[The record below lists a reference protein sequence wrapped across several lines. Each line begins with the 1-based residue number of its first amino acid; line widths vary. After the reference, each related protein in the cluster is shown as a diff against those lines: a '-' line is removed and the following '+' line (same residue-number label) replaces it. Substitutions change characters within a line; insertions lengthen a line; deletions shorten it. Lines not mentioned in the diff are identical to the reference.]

1 MAKKKD
7 VTTDNEIFVAQKLA
21 EDELNINEI
30 NKPLEMLDFKSFDNN
45 KDLLDYQQQALINAF
60 RMLVAYFR
68 DFKENKKEFYAFYQ
82 KHYSFAHC
90 DFAKKKLNPLLKSH
104 FKVEN
109 HCVSF
114 ENFIN
119 RLAFYMATGSG
130 KTIVIIKLVE
140 LLSVAIRMGLIPKK
154 NIMFFS
160 ANEHLIKQFEKE
172 IEKYN
177 RNKDYFKQI
186 DFKNLKSVT
195 NKDFHHAP
203 KNSFIEKIALF
214 YYRADLMSDEESK
227 ENLLNY
233 KDYWDNGENY
243 VILDEAHKGNK
254 TESKRQAIFS
264 LLSLKG
270 FLFNF
275 SATFTEESDLI
286 TAVYNLSVGEWVK
299 LGYGKESVLLK
310 KNNLNAFKELKDLN
324 DREKEIA
331 LLKALLLLGMQK
343 RHQTEGYFYDPLMLV
358 FTHSVNVKNSDAE
371 IFFKTLARV
380 IENDDGSDFLKAK
393 DDLLEELKNPEF
405 LFSDDKDKGY
415 KVNVFKESLKSMDF
429 KGLKEE
435 VFYASNGHIEVII
448 NPKNNQEIAF
458 KLNTSDKVFCLIRI
472 GDITEWICE
481 KLKSV
486 KVVSK
491 NLSFKEESYFSQIDK
506 SSINILV
513 GSRTFD
519 TGWDSTRPSVILF
532 LNIGLDDDAKKLVK
546 QSFGRGVRI
555 ESVKNQRQRLAYLD
569 IDEAIKKDLKPNAA
583 MLETLFVI
591 PTNHASLEAILK
603 IQKESE
609 NKGENR
615 GSWREIKLEKT
626 PIKHALFV
634 PCYRKEQ
641 TNALKISPS
650 ASFKMSEKNF
660 KDLKEYF
667 HLMSEKH
674 FILKHEIY
682 DPKDYTLLKEM
693 IQTAHF
699 KKVPTWH
706 YKDLDH
712 MISEIKGKKGYTL
725 LKDLIQT
732 AHFKK
737 VSTWHYKDLDHMI
750 SEIKGKL
757 YPNQKVPKDEFN
769 ALDSEKIVHFKRI
782 KVRADKKEELIQTIQ
797 EVKEYAP
804 LDKET
809 LRIKIAQ
816 GEIDPYDTEK
826 HKQDK
831 TFKVDEA
838 ELLKLKEHYYTPLIK
853 AKNCDWLKHV
863 VKVESESDFLE
874 ELLKIVETLQENY
887 DFWAFSKIDEHL
899 DNLFIPYFN
908 NAAERKFFPDF
919 IFWLQKGG
927 TQIICF
933 IDPKGSKHTDYEHK
947 ADAYQLFKDKIF
959 NPKND
964 PNLKIKVVLKF
975 YGDKD
980 DVGERYR
987 DDWIK
992 EGELKDF
999 FLKQLA

>member
-7 VTTDNEIFVAQKLA
+7 LTTDNEIFVAQKLA
-21 EDELNINEI
+21 EDELDTNEI
-30 NKPLEMLDFKSFDNN
+30 NDPLEMLDFKSFDNN
-45 KDLLDYQQQALINAF
+45 KELLDYQQQALINAF

-82 KHYSFAHC
+82 KHYSFANC
-90 DFAKKKLNPLLKSH
+90 DFTNKKLNPLLKSH

-109 HCVSF
+109 QRVSF

-140 LLSVAIRMGLIPKK
+140 LLSVAMGMGLIPKK

-160 ANEHLIKQFEKE
+160 ANENLIKQFEKE

-177 RNKDYFKQI
+177 RGKDFSKQI
-186 DFKNLKSVT
+186 DFKNLKKVT
-195 NKDFHHAP
+195 HKDFHRAP
-203 KNSFIEKIALF
+203 KDSFIKQIALF
-214 YYRADLMSDEESK
+214 YYRADLMNDEESK

-254 TESKRQAIFS
+254 SESKRQAIFS

-286 TAVYNLSVGEWVK
+286 TSVYNLSVGEWVK

-310 KNNLNAFKELKDLN
+310 KNNLNAFKDLKDLN

-343 RHQTEGYFYDPLMLV
+343 RYKTEGYFHDPLMLV
-358 FTHSVNVKNSDAE
+358 FTHSVNVENSDAE
-371 IFFKTLARV
+371 IFFKTLVRV
-380 IENDDGSDFLKAK
+380 IENDNGNDFVKAK
-393 DDLLEELKNPEF
+393 EDLLEEIKDPEF
-405 LFSDDKDKGY
+405 LFSTNKDKDY
-415 KVNVFKESLKSMDF
+415 KVKVFKEGLKSMDF
-429 KGLKEE
+429 KALKEE

-458 KLNTSDKVFCLIRI
+458 KLNTSDKVFCLIKI

-491 NLSFKEESYFSQIDK
+491 NLSFKEESYFSQIDR

-513 GSRTFD
+513 GSRTFE

-591 PTNHASLEAILK
+591 PTNHASLEAILT

-609 NKGENR
+609 NRGENR
-615 GSWREIKLEKT
+615 GSWREIKLEET
-626 PIKHALFV
+626 PIKHKLFV
-634 PCYRKEQ
+634 PCYRKEP
-641 TNALKISPS
+641 TSILELPEN

-667 HLMSEKH
+667 NLMSEKH

-682 DPKDYTLLKEM
+682 DPKDYATLKDM
-693 IQTAHF
+693 IQ
-699 KKVPTWH
+699 K
-706 YKDLDH
+706 
-712 MISEIKGKKGYTL
+712 
-725 LKDLIQT
+725 

-737 VSTWHYKDLDHMI
+737 VSTWHYKDLDYMI
-750 SEIKGKL
+750 SEIKGRL

-769 ALDSEKIVHFKRI
+769 ALDNEKIVHFKRI
-782 KVRADKKEELIQTIQ
+782 KVKADKQEALIKTIQ
-797 EVKEYAP
+797 EVKEHAP

-816 GEIDPYDTEK
+816 GEIDPYDAEK
-826 HKQDK
+826 HKQNK
-831 TFKVDEA
+831 TFKVGDA

-853 AKNCDWLKHV
+853 AKDCDWLKHV
-863 VKVESESDFLE
+863 VKVKSEIDFLQ
-874 ELLKIVETLQENY
+874 ELQDQETTKTLQENY

-899 DNLFIPYFN
+899 DNLFIPYIN
-908 NAAERKFFPDF
+908 NVAERRFFPDF
-919 IFWLQKGG
+919 IFWLQKGD

-933 IDPKGSKHTDYEHK
+933 IDPKGITYADYEHK
-947 ADAYQLFKDKIF
+947 ADAYKLFKDKIF
-959 NPKND
+959 NSKNN
-964 PNLKIKVVLKF
+964 PHFKIKVVLKF

-980 DVGERYR
+980 RVGDNYR
-987 DDWIK
+987 DYWIQK
-992 EGELKDF
+992 GKLNDF
-999 FLKQLA
+999 FLTLKD

>member
-7 VTTDNEIFVAQKLA
+7 LTTDNEIFVAQKLA
-21 EDELNINEI
+21 EEELNTNEI
-30 NKPLEMLDFKSFDNN
+30 NEPLEMLDFKSFDNN
-45 KDLLDYQQQALINAF
+45 KELLDYQQQALINAF
-60 RMLVAYFR
+60 RILTAYFR

-82 KHYSFAHC
+82 KHYSFANC

-186 DFKNLKSVT
+186 DFKSLKSVK
-195 NKDFHHAP
+195 NKDFYHAP
-203 KNSFIEKIALF
+203 KGSFIEKITLF

-264 LLSLKG
+264 LLSQKG

-343 RHQTEGYFYDPLMLV
+343 RYKTEGYFHDPLMLV

-371 IFFKTLARV
+371 IFFKTLVRV
-380 IENDDGSDFLKAK
+380 IENDDEGDFLKAK
-393 DDLLEELKNPEF
+393 EDLLEELKNPEF
-405 LFSDDKDKGY
+405 LFSDDKDKDY
-415 KVNVFKESLKSMDF
+415 KVKVFKEGLKSMDF

-435 VFYASNGHIEVII
+435 VFYANNGHIEVII

-458 KLNTSDKVFCLIRI
+458 KLNTSDKVFCLIKI

-532 LNIGLDDDAKKLVK
+532 LNIGLDDDSKKLVK

-591 PTNHASLEAILK
+591 ATKSESVKAILDL
-603 IQKESE
+603 KEESSDP
-609 NKGENR
+609 
-615 GSWREIKLEKT
+615 SWCEVELEKT
-626 PIKHALFV
+626 SIEHALFV
-634 PCYRKEQ
+634 PCYQEKSIKATDLE
-641 TNALKISPS
+641 SG
-650 ASFKMSEKNF
+650 SFKMSEKNF

-682 DPKDYTLLKEM
+682 DPKDYE
-693 IQTAHF
+693 
-699 KKVPTWH
+699 
-706 YKDLDH
+706 
-712 MISEIKGKKGYTL
+712 L

-732 AHFKK
+732 KRFEIELN
-737 VSTWHYKDLDHMI
+737 WHYKDLDDLI
-750 SEIKGKL
+750 SILKKRL
-757 YPNQKVPKDEFN
+757 YLNQKVPKDEFN
-769 ALDSEKIVHFKRI
+769 ALDDEKIVHFKRI
-782 KVRADKKEELIQTIQ
+782 KVRTDKKEKLIQTIQ
-797 EVKEYAP
+797 EVKEYVP
-804 LDKET
+804 L
-809 LRIKIAQ
+809 
-816 GEIDPYDTEK
+816 DTEK
-826 HKQDK
+826 HKQDR
-831 TFKVDEA
+831 TFKVGDA

-863 VKVESESDFLE
+863 VKVESEIDFLK
-874 ELLKIVETLQENY
+874 ELLKITETLQENY

-908 NAAERKFFPDF
+908 NVAERKFFPDF

-933 IDPKGSKHTDYEHK
+933 IDPKGSKHTDYEYK
-947 ADAYQLFKDKIF
+947 ADAYKLFKDKVF
-959 NPKND
+959 TPKDNPHF
-964 PNLKIKVVLKF
+964 KIRVVLKF

-992 EGELKDF
+992 KGKLEDF
-999 FLKQLA
+999 FLTL

>member
-7 VTTDNEIFVAQKLA
+7 LTTHNEIFVAQKLA
-21 EDELNINEI
+21 EDELNTNEI
-30 NKPLEMLDFKSFDNN
+30 NEPLERLDFKSFDSN
-45 KDLLDYQQQALINAF
+45 KELLDYQQQALINAF
-60 RMLVAYFR
+60 RMLAAYFR
-68 DFKENKKEFYAFYQ
+68 DFKEDKKEFYAFYQ
-82 KHYSFAHC
+82 EHYSFANC
-90 DFAKKKLNPLLKSH
+90 DFTNKKLNHLLKSH
-104 FKVEN
+104 FKVKN
-109 HCVSF
+109 QHVSF

-140 LLSVAIRMGLIPKK
+140 LLSVAMGMGLIPKK

-160 ANEHLIKQFEKE
+160 ANENLIKQFEKE

-177 RNKDYFKQI
+177 RGKDFSKQI

-195 NKDFHHAP
+195 HKDFHRAP
-203 KNSFIEKIALF
+203 KDFFEKIALF
-214 YYRADLMSDEESK
+214 YYRADLMNDEESK

-254 TESKRQAIFS
+254 SESKRQAIFS

-286 TAVYNLSVGEWVK
+286 TSVYNLSVGEWVK

-310 KNNLNAFKELKDLN
+310 KNDLSAFKDLKDLN

-343 RHQTEGYFYDPLMLV
+343 RYKTEGYFHDPLMLV
-358 FTHSVNVKNSDAE
+358 FTHSVNVENSDAE

-380 IENDDGSDFLKAK
+380 IENDDESYFLKAK
-393 DDLLEELKNPEF
+393 EDLLEEIKNPEF
-405 LFSDDKDKGY
+405 LFSDNKDKDY
-415 KVNVFKESLKSMDF
+415 KVDVFKEGLKSMDF

-435 VFYASNGHIEVII
+435 VFYANSGHIEVII

-458 KLNTSDKVFCLIRI
+458 KLNTSDKVFCLIKI
-472 GDITEWICE
+472 GDITEWIHE

-513 GSRTFD
+513 GSRTFE

-555 ESVKNQRQRLAYLD
+555 ESVKNQRQRLAYLE
-569 IDEAIKKDLKPNAA
+569 IDEATKEKLKRNAA

-591 PTNHASLEAILK
+591 PTNHASLDAILK

-609 NKGENR
+609 NRGESR

-634 PCYRKEQ
+634 PCYRKEP
-641 TNALKISPS
+641 ISITELPKN

-682 DPKDYTLLKEM
+682 DPKDYELLKDL
-693 IQTAHF
+693 IQTTHF

-706 YKDLDH
+706 YKDLD
-712 MISEIKGKKGYTL
+712 Y
-725 LKDLIQT
+725 
-732 AHFKK
+732 
-737 VSTWHYKDLDHMI
+737 MI

-769 ALDSEKIVHFKRI
+769 TLDNEKIVHFKRI
-782 KVRADKKEELIQTIQ
+782 KVKADKKEKLIQTIQ
-797 EVKEYAP
+797 EVKEHVP

-816 GEIDPYDTEK
+816 GEIDPYDAEK

-831 TFKVDEA
+831 TFEVDDA

-853 AKNCDWLKHV
+853 AKDCDWLKHV
-863 VKVESESDFLE
+863 VKVGSEIDFLK
-874 ELLKIVETLQENY
+874 ELLETETMKTLQENY

-908 NAAERKFFPDF
+908 SATERKFFPDF
-919 IFWLQKGG
+919 IFWLQKGD

-933 IDPKGSKHTDYEHK
+933 IDPKGTKIAEYQHK
-947 ADAYQLFKDKIF
+947 ADWYKHLFKDKIF

-964 PNLKIKVVLKF
+964 PNSKIKVVLKF

-987 DDWIK
+987 DYWIK
-992 EGELKDF
+992 KGKLNDF
-999 FLKQLA
+999 FLTLKD

>member
-7 VTTDNEIFVAQKLA
+7 LTTDNEIFVAQKLA
-21 EDELNINEI
+21 EEELNTNEI
-30 NKPLEMLDFKSFDNN
+30 NEPLERLDFKSFDSN
-45 KDLLDYQQQALINAF
+45 KELLDYQQQALINAF
-60 RMLVAYFR
+60 RMLAAYFR

-109 HCVSF
+109 HCVRF

-186 DFKNLKSVT
+186 DFKSLKSVK
-195 NKDFHHAP
+195 NKDFYHAP
-203 KNSFIEKIALF
+203 KDSFIEKITLF
-214 YYRADLMSDEESK
+214 YYRADLMNDEESK

-254 TESKRQAIFS
+254 SESKRQAIFS
-264 LLSLKG
+264 LLSQKG

-343 RHQTEGYFYDPLMLV
+343 RYKVEGYFYDPLMLV

-405 LFSDDKDKGY
+405 LFSDGKDKGY
-415 KVNVFKESLKSMDF
+415 KVKVFKEGLNDLDF

-458 KLNTSDKVFCLIRI
+458 KLNTSDKVFCLIKI

-513 GSRTFD
+513 GSRAFE

-569 IDEAIKKDLKPNAA
+569 IDGAIKKALKPNAA

-591 PTNHASLEAILK
+591 ATKSESVKAILDL
-603 IQKESE
+603 KEESSDP
-609 NKGENR
+609 
-615 GSWREIKLEKT
+615 SWCEVELEKT
-626 PIKHALFV
+626 RMKHALFV
-634 PCYRKEQ
+634 PCYQEKCIKATDLE
-641 TNALKISPS
+641 SG
-650 ASFKMSEKNF
+650 SFKMSEKNF
-660 KDLKEYF
+660 KDLKECF

-682 DPKDYTLLKEM
+682 NPKDY
-693 IQTAHF
+693 A
-699 KKVPTWH
+699 
-706 YKDLDH
+706 
-712 MISEIKGKKGYTL
+712 L

-732 AHFKK
+732 KRFEIELN
-737 VSTWHYKDLDHMI
+737 WHYKDLDDLI
-750 SEIKGKL
+750 SILKKRL
-757 YPNQKVPKDEFN
+757 YLNQKVPKDEFN

-782 KVRADKKEELIQTIQ
+782 KVKADKKEALMKTIQ

-809 LRIKIAQ
+809 LRTKIAQ
-816 GEIDPYDTEK
+816 GEIDIDNIDK
-826 HKQDK
+826 HKQDR
-831 TFKVDEA
+831 TFKVGDA

-863 VKVESESDFLE
+863 VKVESEIDFLK
-874 ELLKIVETLQENY
+874 ELQKTETIKTLQENY

-908 NAAERKFFPDF
+908 SATERKFFPDF

-927 TQIICF
+927 AQIICF
-933 IDPKGSKHTDYEHK
+933 IDPKGTEHTSSLRK
-947 ADAYQLFKDKIF
+947 AYWYKKLFKDKIF

-980 DVGERYR
+980 KVVEGR
-987 DDWIK
+987 DLWIEK
-992 EGELKDF
+992 GELKDF

>member
-7 VTTDNEIFVAQKLA
+7 LTTDNEIFVAQKLA
-21 EDELNINEI
+21 EDELNANEI
-30 NKPLEMLDFKSFDNN
+30 NEPLEMLDFKSFDNN
-45 KDLLDYQQQALINAF
+45 KELLDYQQQALINAF
-60 RMLVAYFR
+60 RVLTAYFR

-82 KHYSFAHC
+82 KHYSFANC

-109 HCVSF
+109 DCVRF

-177 RNKDYFKQI
+177 RNKDYSKQI
-186 DFKNLKSVT
+186 DFKSLKDVT
-195 NKDFHHAP
+195 NKDFYHAP

-264 LLSLKG
+264 LLSQKG

-343 RHQTEGYFYDPLMLV
+343 RYKVEGYFYDPLMLV
-358 FTHSVNVKNSDAE
+358 FTHSVNVENSDAE

-380 IENDDGSDFLKAK
+380 IENDDESDFLKAK
-393 DDLLEELKNPEF
+393 DDLLEELKEPEF
-405 LFSDDKDKGY
+405 LFSDGKDKEKEY
-415 KVNVFKESLKSMDF
+415 KIEVFKESLNEIDF

-472 GDITEWICE
+472 GDITEWIRE

-513 GSRTFD
+513 GSRAFD

-569 IDEAIKKDLKPNAA
+569 IDEAVKEKLKPNAA

-603 IQKESE
+603 FQKESE
-609 NKGENR
+609 NGGENR
-615 GSWREIKLEKT
+615 GSWHEIKLEKT

-641 TNALKISPS
+641 TNALKIPPS

-682 DPKDYTLLKEM
+682 NPNDY
-693 IQTAHF
+693 A
-699 KKVPTWH
+699 
-706 YKDLDH
+706 
-712 MISEIKGKKGYTL
+712 L
-725 LKDLIQT
+725 LKDMIQKE
-732 AHFKK
+732 HFKK
-737 VSTWHYKDLDHMI
+737 VSTWHYKDLDDLI
-750 SEIKGKL
+750 SILKKRL

-769 ALDSEKIVHFKRI
+769 ALDNEKIVHFKRI
-782 KVRADKKEELIQTIQ
+782 QVKADKKEALIKTIQ

-809 LRIKIAQ
+809 LRMKIAQ

-826 HKQDK
+826 HKQDR

-863 VKVESESDFLE
+863 VKVKSESDFLE
-874 ELLKIVETLQENY
+874 ELLKITETLQENY

-899 DNLFIPYFN
+899 DNLFIPYIDN
-908 NAAERKFFPDF
+908 STGERKFFPDF

-933 IDPKGSKHTDYEHK
+933 IDPKGTKIAEYESK
-947 ADAYQLFKDKIF
+947 ADAYKLFKDKIF
-959 NPKND
+959 NPKDN

-980 DVGERYR
+980 KVGDGYR
-987 DDWIK
+987 DYWIEK
-992 EGELKDF
+992 GKLEDF
-999 FLKQLA
+999 FWI

>member
-7 VTTDNEIFVAQKLA
+7 LTSYNEIFVAQKLA
-21 EDELNINEI
+21 EDELNTNEI
-30 NKPLEMLDFKSFDNN
+30 NEPLERLDFKSFDSN
-45 KDLLDYQQQALINAF
+45 KELLDYQQQALINAF

-68 DFKENKKEFYAFYQ
+68 DFKGSKKEFYAFYQ
-82 KHYSFAHC
+82 EHYSFANC
-90 DFAKKKLNPLLKSH
+90 DFTHKKLNHLLKSH

-109 HCVSF
+109 KCVSF

-140 LLSVAIRMGLIPKK
+140 LLSVAMGMGLIPKK

-160 ANEHLIKQFEKE
+160 ANENLIKQFEKE

-177 RNKDYFKQI
+177 RGKDFSKQI
-186 DFKNLKSVT
+186 DFKNLKSIT
-195 NKDFHHAP
+195 HQDFHRAP
-203 KNSFIEKIALF
+203 KGFFEKIALF
-214 YYRADLMSDEESK
+214 YYRADLMNDEESK

-254 TESKRQAIFS
+254 SESKRQAIFS

-286 TAVYNLSVGEWVK
+286 TSVYNLSVGEWVK

-310 KNNLNAFKELKDLN
+310 KNNLNAFKDLKDLN

-343 RHQTEGYFYDPLMLV
+343 RYKVEGYFYDPLMLV
-358 FTHSVNVKNSDAE
+358 FTHSVNVENSDAE

-380 IENDDGSDFLKAK
+380 IENDDGNDFSKAK
-393 DDLLEELKNPEF
+393 EVLLEEIKDPEF
-405 LFSDDKDKGY
+405 LFSANKDKDY
-415 KVNVFKESLKSMDF
+415 KVKVFKEGLKSMDF

-435 VFYASNGHIEVII
+435 VFYANNGHIEVII

-458 KLNTSDKVFCLIRI
+458 KLNTSDKVFCLIKI

-491 NLSFKEESYFSQIDK
+491 NLSFKEESYFSQIDR

-513 GSRTFD
+513 GSRTFE

-555 ESVKNQRQRLAYLD
+555 ESLKNQRQRLAYLD

-609 NKGENR
+609 NGGENR
-615 GSWREIKLEKT
+615 GSWREITLEKT

-634 PCYRKEQ
+634 PCYRKEP
-641 TNALKISPS
+641 TSITELPES

-660 KDLKEYF
+660 KDLKECF
-667 HLMSEKH
+667 NLMSEKH

-682 DPKDYTLLKEM
+682 DPKDYATLKDM
-693 IQTAHF
+693 IQKAH
-699 KKVPTWH
+699 V
-706 YKDLDH
+706 
-712 MISEIKGKKGYTL
+712 
-725 LKDLIQT
+725 
-732 AHFKK
+732 KK
-737 VSTWHYKDLDHMI
+737 VSTWHYKDLDYMI

-769 ALDSEKIVHFKRI
+769 ALDNEKIVHFKRI
-782 KVRADKKEELIQTIQ
+782 KVKADKQEALIKTIQ
-797 EVKEYAP
+797 EVKEHAP

-816 GEIDPYDTEK
+816 GEIDPYDADK

-831 TFKVDEA
+831 TFKVGGA

-853 AKNCDWLKHV
+853 AKDCDWLKHV
-863 VKVESESDFLE
+863 VKVKSEIDFLQ
-874 ELLKIVETLQENY
+874 ELQDQETTKTLQENY

-899 DNLFIPYFN
+899 DNLFIPYIN
-908 NAAERKFFPDF
+908 NVAERCFFPDF
-919 IFWLQKGG
+919 IFWLQKGD

-933 IDPKGSKHTDYEHK
+933 IDPKGITYADYEHK
-947 ADAYQLFKDKIF
+947 ADAYKLFKDKIF
-959 NPKND
+959 SSKTIPHF
-964 PNLKIKVVLKF
+964 KIKVVLKF

-980 DVGERYR
+980 RVGDNYR
-987 DDWIK
+987 DYWIQK
-992 EGELKDF
+992 GKLNDF
-999 FLKQLA
+999 FLTLKD

>member
-1 MAKKKD
+1 MTKKKQE
-7 VTTDNEIFVAQKLA
+7 VRNNEIFVAQKLA
-21 EDELNINEI
+21 EEELNANEI
-30 NKPLEMLDFKSFDNN
+30 NDPLEMLDFKSFDNN
-45 KDLLDYQQQALINAF
+45 KELLDYQQQALINAF

-68 DFKENKKEFYAFYQ
+68 DFKGSKKEFYAFYQ
-82 KHYSFAHC
+82 EHYSFANC
-90 DFAKKKLNPLLKSH
+90 DFTNKKLNHLLKSH
-104 FKVEN
+104 FKVKN
-109 HCVSF
+109 QRVSF

-140 LLSVAIRMGLIPKK
+140 LLSVAVGMGLIPKK

-160 ANEHLIKQFEKE
+160 ANENLIKQFEKE

-177 RNKDYFKQI
+177 RGKDFSKQI

-195 NKDFHHAP
+195 HKDFHRAP
-203 KNSFIEKIALF
+203 KDFFEKITLF
-214 YYRADLMSDEESK
+214 YYRADLMNDEESK

-310 KNNLNAFKELKDLN
+310 KNNLNAFKDLKDLN

-343 RHQTEGYFYDPLMLV
+343 RYKTEGYFHDPLMLV
-358 FTHSVNVKNSDAE
+358 FTHSVNVENSDAE

-380 IENDDGSDFLKAK
+380 IENDDESDFLKAK
-393 DDLLEELKNPEF
+393 DELLEELKSPEF
-405 LFSDDKDKGY
+405 LFSDDKDKEKKY
-415 KVNVFKESLKSMDF
+415 KIEVFKESLNDMDF

-435 VFYASNGHIEVII
+435 VFYASSGHIEVII

-458 KLNTSDKVFCLIRI
+458 KLNTSDKVFCLIKI
-472 GDITEWICE
+472 GDITEWVCE

-513 GSRTFD
+513 GSRAFD

-591 PTNHASLEAILK
+591 PTNYASLEAILK
-603 IQKESE
+603 FQKESE
-609 NKGENR
+609 NRGENR

-626 PIKHALFV
+626 PMKHALFV

-682 DPKDYTLLKEM
+682 NPKDYALLKEM
-693 IQTAHF
+693 
-699 KKVPTWH
+699 
-706 YKDLDH
+706 
-712 MISEIKGKKGYTL
+712 
-725 LKDLIQT
+725 IQT

-737 VSTWHYKDLDHMI
+737 VSTWHYKDLDDLI
-750 SEIKGKL
+750 SILKKRL
-757 YPNQKVPKDEFN
+757 YLNQKVPKDEFN

-782 KVRADKKEELIQTIQ
+782 KVRADKKEKLIQTIQ

-804 LDKET
+804 LDKE
-809 LRIKIAQ
+809 RKKIAQ
-816 GEIDPYDTEK
+816 GEIDIDNIDK
-826 HKQDK
+826 HKQDR
-831 TFKVDEA
+831 TFKVGDA

-863 VKVESESDFLE
+863 VKVKSESDFLE
-874 ELLKIVETLQENY
+874 ELLKITETLQENY

-899 DNLFIPYFN
+899 DNLFIPYIDN
-908 NAAERKFFPDF
+908 STGERKFFPDF
-919 IFWLQKGG
+919 IFWLQKGD

-933 IDPKGSKHTDYEHK
+933 IDPKGTKIAEYQNK
-947 ADAYQLFKDKIF
+947 ADAYKLFKDKVF
-959 NPKND
+959 NPKDN

-987 DDWIK
+987 DFWIEK
-992 EGELKDF
+992 DKLKDF
-999 FLKQLA
+999 FLDLKD

>member
-1 MAKKKD
+1 MAKKKQE
-7 VTTDNEIFVAQKLA
+7 VRNNEIFVAQKLA
-21 EDELNINEI
+21 EEELNTNEI
-30 NKPLEMLDFKSFDNN
+30 NEPLEMLDFKSFDNN
-45 KDLLDYQQQALINAF
+45 KELLDYQQQALINAF
-60 RMLVAYFR
+60 RMLTAYFR

-82 KHYSFAHC
+82 KHYSFANC

-109 HCVSF
+109 GCVSF

-177 RNKDYFKQI
+177 RGKDYFKQI

-195 NKDFHHAP
+195 NKDFYHSP
-203 KNSFIEKIALF
+203 KDFFQKIALF
-214 YYRADLMSDEESK
+214 YYRADLMNDEGK

-233 KDYWDNGENY
+233 KDCWDNGENY

-264 LLSLKG
+264 LLSQKG

-343 RHQTEGYFYDPLMLV
+343 RYKVEGYFYDPLMLV
-358 FTHSVNVKNSDAE
+358 FTHSVNVENSDAE

-380 IENDDGSDFLKAK
+380 IENDDGSDFSKAK

-405 LFSDDKDKGY
+405 LFSDDKDKDD
-415 KVNVFKESLKSMDF
+415 KVKVFKEGLKSMDF

-435 VFYASNGHIEVII
+435 VFYASNGHIEAII

-458 KLNTSDKVFCLIRI
+458 KLNTSDKVFCLIKI

-513 GSRTFD
+513 GSRAFD

-591 PTNHASLEAILK
+591 PTNYASLEAILK
-603 IQKESE
+603 FQKESE

-626 PIKHALFV
+626 PMKHALFV

-667 HLMSEKH
+667 HLMSEKY

-682 DPKDYTLLKEM
+682 NPKDYE
-693 IQTAHF
+693 
-699 KKVPTWH
+699 
-706 YKDLDH
+706 
-712 MISEIKGKKGYTL
+712 L
-725 LKDLIQT
+725 LKDMIQKE
-732 AHFKK
+732 HFKK
-737 VSTWHYKDLDHMI
+737 VSTWHYKDLDYMI

-769 ALDSEKIVHFKRI
+769 ALDNEKIVHFKRV
-782 KVRADKKEELIQTIQ
+782 KVRADKKEKLIQTIQ

-804 LDKET
+804 LDKE
-809 LRIKIAQ
+809 RIKIAQ

-826 HKQDK
+826 HKQDR
-831 TFKVDEA
+831 TFKVDGA

-863 VKVESESDFLE
+863 VKVESEIDFLK
-874 ELLKIVETLQENY
+874 ELQKTETIKTLQENY

-899 DNLFIPYFN
+899 DNLFIPYIDN
-908 NAAERKFFPDF
+908 GATERKFFPDF

-927 TQIICF
+927 TQFICF

-947 ADAYQLFKDKIF
+947 ADAYQLFKDKVF

-964 PNLKIKVVLKF
+964 PNFKIKVVLKF

-980 DVGERYR
+980 GVADGYR
-987 DDWIK
+987 DYWIK
-992 EGELKDF
+992 KGKLEDF
-999 FLKQLA
+999 FLTL

>member
-7 VTTDNEIFVAQKLA
+7 LTTDNEIFVAQKLA
-21 EDELNINEI
+21 EEELNANEI
-30 NKPLEMLDFKSFDNN
+30 NDPLEMLDFKSFDNN
-45 KDLLDYQQQALINAF
+45 KELLDYQQQALINAF

-82 KHYSFAHC
+82 KHYSFANC

-109 HCVSF
+109 GCVSF

-160 ANEHLIKQFEKE
+160 ANENLIKQFEKE

-177 RNKDYFKQI
+177 RNKDYSKQI

-195 NKDFHHAP
+195 NKDFYHAP
-203 KNSFIEKIALF
+203 KNSFIEKIVLF
-214 YYRADLMSDEESK
+214 YYRADLMNDEESK

-264 LLSLKG
+264 LLSQKG

-343 RHQTEGYFYDPLMLV
+343 RYQTEGYFYDPLMLV

-393 DDLLEELKNPEF
+393 DDLLEELKAPEF
-405 LFSDDKDKGY
+405 LFSDGKDKDY
-415 KVNVFKESLKSMDF
+415 KVKVFKEGLKSMDF

-435 VFYASNGHIEVII
+435 VFYANNGHIEVII

-458 KLNTSDKVFCLIRI
+458 KLNTSDKVFCLIKI

-555 ESVKNQRQRLAYLD
+555 ESVKNQRQRLAYLE
-569 IDEAIKKDLKPNAA
+569 IDGAIKKALKPNAA

-591 PTNHASLEAILK
+591 PTNYASLEAILK
-603 IQKESE
+603 FQKESE
-609 NKGENR
+609 NGGENR

-626 PIKHALFV
+626 RIKHDLFV

-650 ASFKMSEKNF
+650 ASFKMSTKNF

-682 DPKDYTLLKEM
+682 DPKDYTLLK
-693 IQTAHF
+693 
-699 KKVPTWH
+699 
-706 YKDLDH
+706 
-712 MISEIKGKKGYTL
+712 
-725 LKDLIQT
+725 DLIQT

-737 VSTWHYKDLDHMI
+737 VSTWHYKDLDYMI

-769 ALDSEKIVHFKRI
+769 ALDNEKIVHFKRI
-782 KVRADKKEELIQTIQ
+782 KVKADKKEKLIQTIQ

-809 LRIKIAQ
+809 LRKKIAQ
-816 GEIDPYDTEK
+816 GEIDPYDTDK
-826 HKQDK
+826 HKQDR

-863 VKVESESDFLE
+863 VKVKSESDFLE
-874 ELLKIVETLQENY
+874 ELLKITETLQENY

-899 DNLFIPYFN
+899 DNLFIPYID

-919 IFWLQKGG
+919 IFWLEKGG

-933 IDPKGSKHTDYEHK
+933 IDPKGTKIAEYEHK

-964 PNLKIKVVLKF
+964 PNLKIRVVLKF
-975 YGDKD
+975 YGNKD

-987 DDWIK
+987 DLWIEK
-992 EGELKDF
+992 GKLEDF
-999 FLKQLA
+999 FSNLIA

>member
-7 VTTDNEIFVAQKLA
+7 LTSYNEIFVAQKLA
-21 EDELNINEI
+21 EEKLNTNEI
-30 NKPLEMLDFKSFDNN
+30 NEPLERLDFKSFDGN
-45 KDLLDYQQQALINAF
+45 KELLDYQQQALINAF

-68 DFKENKKEFYAFYQ
+68 DFKGSKKAFYAFYQ
-82 KHYSFAHC
+82 KHYSFANC
-90 DFAKKKLNPLLKSH
+90 DFAKKKLNDLLKNS

-109 HCVSF
+109 GCMKF

-140 LLSVAIRMGLIPKK
+140 LLSVAMGMGLIPKK

-160 ANEHLIKQFEKE
+160 ANENLIKQFEKE

-177 RNKDYFKQI
+177 RGKDFSKQI
-186 DFKNLKSVT
+186 DFKNLKKVT
-195 NKDFHHAP
+195 HKDFHRAP
-203 KNSFIEKIALF
+203 KDSFIKQIALF

-254 TESKRQAIFS
+254 SESKRQAIFS

-310 KNNLNAFKELKDLN
+310 KNNLSAFKDLN

-343 RHQTEGYFYDPLMLV
+343 RYKTEGYFYDPLMLV

-380 IENDDGSDFLKAK
+380 IENDDGNDFVKAK
-393 DDLLEELKNPEF
+393 EDLLEEIKDPEF
-405 LFSDDKDKGY
+405 LFSANKDKGY
-415 KVNVFKESLKSMDF
+415 KVKVFKEGLKSMDF

-458 KLNTSDKVFCLIRI
+458 KLNTSDKVFCLIKI

-491 NLSFKEESYFSQIDK
+491 NLSFKEESYFSQIDR

-513 GSRTFD
+513 GSRTFE

-609 NKGENR
+609 NRGENR

-626 PIKHALFV
+626 PIKHTLFV
-634 PCYRKEQ
+634 PCYRKEP
-641 TNALKISPS
+641 TSILELSPN

-667 HLMSEKH
+667 NLMSEKH

-682 DPKDYTLLKEM
+682 NPKDYTQLKDM
-693 IQTAHF
+693 IQ
-699 KKVPTWH
+699 K
-706 YKDLDH
+706 
-712 MISEIKGKKGYTL
+712 
-725 LKDLIQT
+725 

-737 VSTWHYKDLDHMI
+737 VSTWHYKDLDYMI

-782 KVRADKKEELIQTIQ
+782 KVKADKQEALIKTIQ
-797 EVKEYAP
+797 EVKEHA
-804 LDKET
+804 
-809 LRIKIAQ
+809 
-816 GEIDPYDTEK
+816 PYDAEE

-831 TFKVDEA
+831 IFKVDDA

-853 AKNCDWLKHV
+853 AKDCDWLKHV
-863 VKVESESDFLE
+863 VKVKSEIDFLQ
-874 ELLKIVETLQENY
+874 ELQDQETTKTLQANY

-899 DNLFIPYFN
+899 DNLFIPYIN
-908 NAAERKFFPDF
+908 DAAERCFFPDF
-919 IFWLQKGG
+919 IFWLQKGD

-947 ADAYQLFKDKIF
+947 ADAYKLFKNKIF

-964 PNLKIKVVLKF
+964 PHCKIKKIKVVLKF
-975 YGDKD
+975 YGDKY
-980 DVGERYR
+980 DVGEGYN
-987 DDWIK
+987 DYWIQ
-992 EGELKDF
+992 EGKLKDF
-999 FLKQLA
+999 FLTLIA

>member
-1 MAKKKD
+1 MAKKKQE
-7 VTTDNEIFVAQKLA
+7 VRNNEIFVAQKLA
-21 EDELNINEI
+21 EEELNTNKINE
-30 NKPLEMLDFKSFDNN
+30 PLEMLDFKSFDSN
-45 KDLLDYQQQALINAF
+45 KELLDYQQQALINAF
-60 RMLVAYFR
+60 RVLVAYFR

-82 KHYSFAHC
+82 DHYSFANC

-160 ANEHLIKQFEKE
+160 ANENLIKQFEKE

-177 RNKDYFKQI
+177 RGKDYSKQM

-203 KNSFIEKIALF
+203 KGSFIEKITLF

-310 KNNLNAFKELKDLN
+310 KNNLSAFKDLKDLN

-343 RHQTEGYFYDPLMLV
+343 RYQTEGYFHDPLMLV

-380 IENDDGSDFLKAK
+380 IENDDESDFLKAK

-405 LFSDDKDKGY
+405 LFSDGKDKEKEY
-415 KVNVFKESLKSMDF
+415 KIKVFKESLNDMDF

-435 VFYASNGHIEVII
+435 VFHANSGYIEVII

-472 GDITEWICE
+472 GDITEWIHE

-513 GSRTFD
+513 GSRTFE

-532 LNIGLDDDAKKLVK
+532 LNIGLDDDAKKFVK

-569 IDEAIKKDLKPNAA
+569 IDEAIKKALKPNAA
-583 MLETLFVI
+583 MLETLFVV

-603 IQKESE
+603 FQKESE

-634 PCYRKEQ
+634 PCYKKEP
-641 TNALKISPS
+641 TTALKLPEN

-667 HLMSEKH
+667 NLMSEKH

-682 DPKDYTLLKEM
+682 DPKDYAQLKRM
-693 IQTAHF
+693 IQ
-699 KKVPTWH
+699 K
-706 YKDLDH
+706 
-712 MISEIKGKKGYTL
+712 E
-725 LKDLIQT
+725 
-732 AHFKK
+732 HFKK
-737 VSTWHYKDLDHMI
+737 VSTWHYKDLDYMI

-782 KVRADKKEELIQTIQ
+782 KVKASKKEELVKKIQ

-804 LDKET
+804 LDKE
-809 LRIKIAQ
+809 RKKIAQ

-831 TFKVDEA
+831 TFEVDGA

-863 VKVESESDFLE
+863 VKVKSEIDFLK
-874 ELLKIVETLQENY
+874 ELQETETIKTLQENY

-899 DNLFIPYFN
+899 DNLFIPYIGE
-908 NAAERKFFPDF
+908 NATERRFFPDF

-933 IDPKGSKHTDYEHK
+933 IDPKGTEHTSGLRK
-947 ADAYQLFKDKIF
+947 ADVYKLFKGKVFTPKDNPHFKIQ
-959 NPKND
+959 
-964 PNLKIKVVLKF
+964 VVLKF
-975 YGDKD
+975 YGNKNKVPD
-980 DVGERYR
+980 DYR
-987 DDWIK
+987 NHWIQK
-992 EGELKDF
+992 GKLEDF
-999 FLKQLA
+999 FRTLQLEFIERG

>member
-1 MAKKKD
+1 MAKKKQE
-7 VTTDNEIFVAQKLA
+7 VRNNEIFVAQKLA
-21 EDELNINEI
+21 EEELNINEI
-30 NKPLEMLDFKSFDNN
+30 NEPLEMLDFKSFDSD
-45 KDLLDYQQQALINAF
+45 KKLLDYQQQALINAF

-82 KHYSFAHC
+82 KHYSFANC
-90 DFAKKKLNPLLKSH
+90 DFAKKKLNHLLKSH

-109 HCVSF
+109 DCVSF

-140 LLSVAIRMGLIPKK
+140 LLSVAMGMGLIPKK

-160 ANEHLIKQFEKE
+160 ANENLIQQFEKE

-177 RNKDYFKQI
+177 RGKDYSKQI
-186 DFKNLKSVT
+186 DFKNLKSVK
-195 NKDFHHAP
+195 NKDFYHSP
-203 KNSFIEKIALF
+203 KGSFIEKIALF
-214 YYRADLMSDEESK
+214 YYRADLMNDEESK

-233 KDYWDNGENY
+233 KDCWDNGENY

-275 SATFTEESDLI
+275 STTFTEESDLI

-343 RHQTEGYFYDPLMLV
+343 RYQTEGYFHDPLMLV
-358 FTHSVNVKNSDAE
+358 FTHSVNVENSDAE

-380 IENDDGSDFLKAK
+380 IENDDESDFSKAK
-393 DDLLEELKNPEF
+393 DELLEELESPEF
-405 LFSDDKDKGY
+405 LFSDGKDQNY
-415 KVNVFKESLKSMDF
+415 KIEVFKKGLNDMDF
-429 KGLKEE
+429 KGLKEA

-458 KLNTSDKVFCLIRI
+458 KLNTSDKVFCLIKI
-472 GDITEWICE
+472 GDITEWIRE

-513 GSRTFD
+513 GSRAFD

-569 IDEAIKKDLKPNAA
+569 IDEAIKKDLKPHAA

-591 PTNHASLEAILK
+591 ATKSESVKAILDL
-603 IQKESE
+603 KEESSDP
-609 NKGENR
+609 
-615 GSWREIKLEKT
+615 SWCEVELEKT
-626 PIKHALFV
+626 PIEHALLFV
-634 PCYRKEQ
+634 PCYQEKSIKATDLE
-641 TNALKISPS
+641 SG
-650 ASFKMSEKNF
+650 SFKMSEKNF

-682 DPKDYTLLKEM
+682 NPKDYE
-693 IQTAHF
+693 
-699 KKVPTWH
+699 
-706 YKDLDH
+706 
-712 MISEIKGKKGYTL
+712 L

-732 AHFKK
+732 KRFEIELN
-737 VSTWHYKDLDHMI
+737 WHYKDLDDLI
-750 SEIKGKL
+750 SILKKRL
-757 YPNQKVPKDEFN
+757 YLNQKVPKDEFN
-769 ALDSEKIVHFKRI
+769 ALDNEKIVHFKRI
-782 KVRADKKEELIQTIQ
+782 QVRAGKKEELMKTIQ

-804 LDKET
+804 LDT
-809 LRIKIAQ
+809 
-816 GEIDPYDTEK
+816 DK
-826 HKQDK
+826 HKQDR
-831 TFKVDEA
+831 TFKVGEA

-863 VKVESESDFLE
+863 VKVKSESDFLE
-874 ELLKIVETLQENY
+874 ELLKITETLQENY

-899 DNLFIPYFN
+899 DHLFIPYID
-908 NAAERKFFPDF
+908 NAAERRFFPDF

-933 IDPKGSKHTDYEHK
+933 IDPKGTEHISSQRK
-947 ADAYQLFKDKIF
+947 ADWYKKLFKDKIF

-964 PNLKIKVVLKF
+964 PHFKIKVVLKF
-975 YGDKD
+975 YGDKNK
-980 DVGERYR
+980 VSEGYR
-987 DDWIK
+987 DLWIEK
-992 EGELKDF
+992 GKLEYFFLDLKDWPDF
-999 FLKQLA
+999 IERG

>member
-7 VTTDNEIFVAQKLA
+7 LTSYNEIFVAQKLA
-21 EDELNINEI
+21 EDELNTNEI
-30 NKPLEMLDFKSFDNN
+30 NEPLERLDFKSFDNN
-45 KDLLDYQQQALINAF
+45 KELLDYQQQALINAF

-82 KHYSFAHC
+82 EHYSFANC
-90 DFAKKKLNPLLKSH
+90 DFTHKKLNHLLKSH

-109 HCVSF
+109 QRVSF
-114 ENFIN
+114 EHFIN

-160 ANEHLIKQFEKE
+160 ANENLIKQFEKE

-177 RNKDYFKQI
+177 RGKDFSKQI
-186 DFKNLKSVT
+186 DFKNLKSIT
-195 NKDFHHAP
+195 HKDFHRAP
-203 KNSFIEKIALF
+203 KNSLVEKIALF
-214 YYRADLMSDEESK
+214 YYRADLMNDEESK

-254 TESKRQAIFS
+254 SESKRQAIFS

-310 KNNLNAFKELKDLN
+310 KNNLNAFKDLKDLN

-343 RHQTEGYFYDPLMLV
+343 RYKIEGYFYDPLMLV
-358 FTHSVNVKNSDAE
+358 FTHSVNVENSDAE

-380 IENDDGSDFLKAK
+380 IENDDENDFLKAK
-393 DDLLEELKNPEF
+393 EDLLEEIKDPEF
-405 LFSDDKDKGY
+405 LFSANKDKDY
-415 KVNVFKESLKSMDF
+415 KVKVFKEGLKSMDF

-458 KLNTSDKVFCLIRI
+458 KLNTSDKVFCLIKI

-491 NLSFKEESYFSQIDK
+491 NLSFKEESYFSQIDR

-513 GSRTFD
+513 GSRTFE

-555 ESVKNQRQRLAYLD
+555 ESLKNQRQRLAYLD
-569 IDEAIKKDLKPNAA
+569 IDEAIKENLKPNAA

-591 PTNHASLEAILK
+591 PTNHASLEAILNF
-603 IQKESE
+603 QKESE
-609 NKGENR
+609 NRGESR
-615 GSWREIKLEKT
+615 GTWREIKLEKT
-626 PIKHALFV
+626 PIKHKLFV
-634 PCYRKEQ
+634 PCYRKEP
-641 TNALKISPS
+641 TSITELPEN
-650 ASFKMSEKNF
+650 ASFKMSGENF
-660 KDLKEYF
+660 KDLKECF
-667 HLMSEKH
+667 NLMSEKH

-682 DPKDYTLLKEM
+682 DPKDYAQLKEM
-693 IQTAHF
+693 IQQAH
-699 KKVPTWH
+699 V
-706 YKDLDH
+706 
-712 MISEIKGKKGYTL
+712 
-725 LKDLIQT
+725 
-732 AHFKK
+732 KK
-737 VSTWHYKDLDHMI
+737 VSTWHYKDLDYMI

-757 YPNQKVPKDEFN
+757 YPNKKVPKDEFN
-769 ALDSEKIVHFKRI
+769 ALDNEKIVHFERI
-782 KVRADKKEELIQTIQ
+782 KVKADKKEELIKKIQ
-797 EVKEYAP
+797 EVKEHAP

-809 LRIKIAQ
+809 LIKKIAQ
-816 GEIDPYDTEK
+816 GEIDLDDIEK
-826 HKQDK
+826 HKQNK
-831 TFKVDEA
+831 TFKVDDA

-863 VKVESESDFLE
+863 VKVESEIDFLK
-874 ELLKIVETLQENY
+874 ELLETETTKTLQENY

-899 DNLFIPYFN
+899 DNLFIPYIGEH
-908 NAAERKFFPDF
+908 ATERKFFPDF
-919 IFWLQKGG
+919 IFWLQKGD

-933 IDPKGSKHTDYEHK
+933 IDPKGTKIAEYQHK
-947 ADAYQLFKDKIF
+947 ADAYKHLFKDKIF

-964 PNLKIKVVLKF
+964 PYFKIKVVLKF

-980 DVGERYR
+980 EVGESYR

-992 EGELKDF
+992 KGKLNDF
-999 FLKQLA
+999 FLTMKD

>member
-7 VTTDNEIFVAQKLA
+7 LTTDNEIFVAQKLA
-21 EDELNINEI
+21 EEELNINEI
-30 NKPLEMLDFKSFDNN
+30 NDPLEMLDFKSFDNN
-45 KDLLDYQQQALINAF
+45 KELLDYQQQALINAF

-82 KHYSFAHC
+82 KHYSFANC
-90 DFAKKKLNPLLKSH
+90 DFTNKKLNHLLKSH

-109 HCVSF
+109 HCVRF

-160 ANEHLIKQFEKE
+160 ANEHLIQQFEKE

-177 RNKDYFKQI
+177 RGKDYFKQI
-186 DFKNLKSVT
+186 DFKSLKSVT
-195 NKDFHHAP
+195 NKDFYRAP
-203 KNSFIEKIALF
+203 KDFFIEKIALF
-214 YYRADLMSDEESK
+214 YYRADLMNDEESK

-343 RHQTEGYFYDPLMLV
+343 RYKTEGYFYDPLMLV

-393 DDLLEELKNPEF
+393 EDLLEELKNPEF

-415 KVNVFKESLKSMDF
+415 KVNVFKEGLKSMDF
-429 KGLKEE
+429 KGLKEA

-472 GDITEWICE
+472 GDITEWIRE

-513 GSRTFD
+513 GSRAFD

-555 ESVKNQRQRLAYLD
+555 ESVKNQRQRLAYLE
-569 IDEAIKKDLKPNAA
+569 IDEAIKDRLKPHAA

-603 IQKESE
+603 FQKESE

-626 PIKHALFV
+626 PMKHALFV

-641 TNALKISPS
+641 TNALKIPPS

-660 KDLKEYF
+660 KDLKEHF

-682 DPKDYTLLKEM
+682 NPKDYE
-693 IQTAHF
+693 
-699 KKVPTWH
+699 
-706 YKDLDH
+706 
-712 MISEIKGKKGYTL
+712 L
-725 LKDLIQT
+725 LKDMIQKE
-732 AHFKK
+732 HFKK
-737 VSTWHYKDLDHMI
+737 VSTWHYKDLDYMI

-769 ALDSEKIVHFKRI
+769 ALDNEKIVHFKRI
-782 KVRADKKEELIQTIQ
+782 KVKADKKEALMKKIQ

-804 LDKET
+804 LDKE
-809 LRIKIAQ
+809 RMKIAQ

-826 HKQDK
+826 HKQNK
-831 TFKVDEA
+831 TFKVDGA

-863 VKVESESDFLE
+863 VKVESEIDFLK
-874 ELLKIVETLQENY
+874 ELQETETMKTLQENY

-899 DNLFIPYFN
+899 DNLFIPYIDN
-908 NAAERKFFPDF
+908 STGERKFFPDF

-987 DDWIK
+987 DLWIEK
-992 EGELKDF
+992 GKLEYFFLDLKDWPDF
-999 FLKQLA
+999 IERG

>member
-7 VTTDNEIFVAQKLA
+7 LTSYNEIFVAQKLA
-21 EDELNINEI
+21 EEKLNTNEI
-30 NKPLEMLDFKSFDNN
+30 NEPLERLDFKSFDDN
-45 KDLLDYQQQALINAF
+45 KELLDYQQQALINAF

-68 DFKENKKEFYAFYQ
+68 DFKGSKKAFYAFYQ
-82 KHYSFAHC
+82 KHYSFANC
-90 DFAKKKLNPLLKSH
+90 DFAKKKLNDLLKNS

-109 HCVSF
+109 GCVKF

-160 ANEHLIKQFEKE
+160 ANENLIKQFEKE

-177 RNKDYFKQI
+177 RGKDFSKQI
-186 DFKNLKSVT
+186 DFKNLKKVT
-195 NKDFHHAP
+195 HKDFHRAP
-203 KNSFIEKIALF
+203 KDSFIKQIALF

-254 TESKRQAIFS
+254 SESKRQAIFS

-310 KNNLNAFKELKDLN
+310 KNNLSAFKDLKDLN

-343 RHQTEGYFYDPLMLV
+343 RYKTEGYFYDPLMLV

-393 DDLLEELKNPEF
+393 EDLLEELKDPEF
-405 LFSDDKDKGY
+405 LFSANKDKDY
-415 KVNVFKESLKSMDF
+415 KVQVFKESLKSMDF

-435 VFYASNGHIEVII
+435 VFYANNGHIEVII

-458 KLNTSDKVFCLIRI
+458 KLNTSDKVFCLIKI

-513 GSRTFD
+513 GSRTFE

-555 ESVKNQRQRLAYLD
+555 ESVKNQRQRLAYLE

-591 PTNHASLEAILK
+591 ATKSESVKAILDL
-603 IQKESE
+603 KEESSDP
-609 NKGENR
+609 
-615 GSWREIKLEKT
+615 SWCEVELEKT
-626 PIKHALFV
+626 PIEHDLFV
-634 PCYRKEQ
+634 PCYKEKSIKATDLQ
-641 TNALKISPS
+641 SG
-650 ASFKMSEKNF
+650 SFKMSAKNF

-682 DPKDYTLLKEM
+682 NPKDY
-693 IQTAHF
+693 A
-699 KKVPTWH
+699 
-706 YKDLDH
+706 
-712 MISEIKGKKGYTL
+712 L

-732 AHFKK
+732 KRFEIELN
-737 VSTWHYKDLDHMI
+737 WHYKDLDELI
-750 SEIKGKL
+750 SILKKRL
-757 YPNQKVPKDEFN
+757 YFNQKVPKDEFN
-769 ALDSEKIVHFKRI
+769 ALDDEKIVHFKRV
-782 KVRADKKEELIQTIQ
+782 KVRADKKEKLIQTIQ
-797 EVKEYAP
+797 EVKEHA
-804 LDKET
+804 
-809 LRIKIAQ
+809 
-816 GEIDPYDTEK
+816 PYDAEK

-831 TFKVDEA
+831 IFKVDDA

-853 AKNCDWLKHV
+853 AKDCDWLKHV
-863 VKVESESDFLE
+863 VKVKSEIDFLQ
-874 ELLKIVETLQENY
+874 ELQDQETTKTLQANY

-899 DNLFIPYFN
+899 DNLFIPYIN
-908 NAAERKFFPDF
+908 DAAERCFFPDF
-919 IFWLQKGG
+919 IFWLQKGD

-947 ADAYQLFKDKIF
+947 ADAYKLFKNKIF

-964 PNLKIKVVLKF
+964 PHCKIKKIKVVLKF
-975 YGDKD
+975 YGDKY
-980 DVGERYR
+980 DVGEGYN
-987 DDWIK
+987 DYWIQ
-992 EGELKDF
+992 EGKLKDF
-999 FLKQLA
+999 FLTLIA

>member
-7 VTTDNEIFVAQKLA
+7 LTTDNEIFVAQKLA
-21 EDELNINEI
+21 EEELNANEI
-30 NKPLEMLDFKSFDNN
+30 NEPLEMLDFKSFDNN
-45 KDLLDYQQQALINAF
+45 KELLDYQQQALINAF
-60 RMLVAYFR
+60 RVLVAYFR

-82 KHYSFAHC
+82 KHYSFANC

-109 HCVSF
+109 HCVRF

-177 RNKDYFKQI
+177 RNKDYSKQI
-186 DFKNLKSVT
+186 DFKNLKSVK
-195 NKDFHHAP
+195 NKDFYHSP
-203 KNSFIEKIALF
+203 KDFFQKIVLF
-214 YYRADLMSDEESK
+214 YYRADLMNDEESK

-254 TESKRQAIFS
+254 SESKRQAIFS
-264 LLSLKG
+264 LLSQKG

-343 RHQTEGYFYDPLMLV
+343 RYKVEGYFHDPLMLV
-358 FTHSVNVKNSDAE
+358 FTHSVNVENSDAE

-393 DDLLEELKNPEF
+393 DELLEELRVPEF
-405 LFSDDKDKGY
+405 LFSDGKDKEKEY
-415 KVNVFKESLKSMDF
+415 KIKVFKESLNRLDF

-513 GSRTFD
+513 GSRAFD

-569 IDEAIKKDLKPNAA
+569 IDGAVKKDLKPNAA

-603 IQKESE
+603 FQKESE
-609 NKGENR
+609 NGGENR

-626 PIKHALFV
+626 HITHALFV

-682 DPKDYTLLKEM
+682 DPKDYTLLK
-693 IQTAHF
+693 
-699 KKVPTWH
+699 
-706 YKDLDH
+706 
-712 MISEIKGKKGYTL
+712 
-725 LKDLIQT
+725 DLIQK

-737 VSTWHYKDLDHMI
+737 VSTWHYKDLDYMI

-782 KVRADKKEELIQTIQ
+782 QVKADKKEALMKTIQ

-804 LDKET
+804 LDK
-809 LRIKIAQ
+809 
-816 GEIDPYDTEK
+816 D
-826 HKQDK
+826 KQNK
-831 TFKVDEA
+831 TFKVDGA

-863 VKVESESDFLE
+863 VKVKSESDFLE
-874 ELLKIVETLQENY
+874 ELLKITETLQENY

-899 DNLFIPYFN
+899 DNLFIPYID

-919 IFWLQKGG
+919 IFWLEKGG

-947 ADAYQLFKDKIF
+947 AYAYQLFKDKIF
-959 NPKND
+959 NPKDD

-980 DVGERYR
+980 GVADGYR
-987 DDWIK
+987 DYWIK
-992 EGELKDF
+992 KGELKDF

>member
-7 VTTDNEIFVAQKLA
+7 LTSYNEIFVAQKLA
-21 EDELNINEI
+21 EDELNTNEI
-30 NKPLEMLDFKSFDNN
+30 NEPLERLDFKSFDSN
-45 KDLLDYQQQALINAF
+45 KELLDYQQQALINAF

-82 KHYSFAHC
+82 EHYSFANC
-90 DFAKKKLNPLLKSH
+90 DFTHKKLNHLLKSH
-104 FKVEN
+104 FKVKN
-109 HCVSF
+109 QRVSF
-114 ENFIN
+114 EHFIN

-160 ANEHLIKQFEKE
+160 ANENLIKQFEKE

-177 RNKDYFKQI
+177 RGKDYFKQI
-186 DFKNLKSVT
+186 DFKSLKSVT
-195 NKDFHHAP
+195 HKDFHRAP
-203 KNSFIEKIALF
+203 KDFFEKITLF
-214 YYRADLMSDEESK
+214 YYRADLMNDEESK

-254 TESKRQAIFS
+254 YESKRQAIFS

-286 TAVYNLSVGEWVK
+286 TSVYNLSVGEWVK

-310 KNNLNAFKELKDLN
+310 KNNLNAFKDSKDLN

-343 RHQTEGYFYDPLMLV
+343 RYKTEGYFYDPLMLV
-358 FTHSVNVKNSDAE
+358 FTHSVNVENSDAE

-380 IENDDGSDFLKAK
+380 IENDDGNDFSKAK
-393 DDLLEELKNPEF
+393 EDLLEELKDPEF
-405 LFSDDKDKGY
+405 LFSANKDKDY
-415 KVNVFKESLKSMDF
+415 KVKVFKEGLKSMDF

-448 NPKNNQEIAF
+448 SPKNNQEIAF
-458 KLNTSDKVFCLIRI
+458 KLNTSDKVFCLIKI

-491 NLSFKEESYFSQIDK
+491 NLSFKEESYFSQIDR

-513 GSRTFD
+513 GSRTFE

-555 ESVKNQRQRLAYLD
+555 ESLKNQRQRLAYLD

-591 PTNHASLEAILK
+591 PTNHASLEAIVT

-609 NKGENR
+609 NGGESR
-615 GSWREIKLEKT
+615 GSWREITLEKT
-626 PIKHALFV
+626 LIEHKLFV
-634 PCYRKEQ
+634 PCYRKEP
-641 TNALKISPS
+641 TSILELPEN

-667 HLMSEKH
+667 NLMSEKH

-682 DPKDYTLLKEM
+682 DPKDYATLKDM
-693 IQTAHF
+693 IQ
-699 KKVPTWH
+699 K
-706 YKDLDH
+706 
-712 MISEIKGKKGYTL
+712 
-725 LKDLIQT
+725 

-737 VSTWHYKDLDHMI
+737 VSTWHYKDLDYMI

-769 ALDSEKIVHFKRI
+769 AIDNEKIVHFKRI
-782 KVRADKKEELIQTIQ
+782 KVKADKEEELIKTIQ
-797 EVKEYAP
+797 EVKEHAP
-804 LDKET
+804 LK
-809 LRIKIAQ
+809 KIAQ
-816 GEIDPYDTEK
+816 GEIDPYDADK

-831 TFKVDEA
+831 IFEVDGV

-853 AKNCDWLKHV
+853 AKDCDWLKHV
-863 VKVESESDFLE
+863 VKVKSEIDFLQ
-874 ELLKIVETLQENY
+874 ELQDQETTKTLQENY
-887 DFWAFSKIDEHL
+887 DFWVFSKIDEHL
-899 DNLFIPYFN
+899 DNVFIPYIN
-908 NAAERKFFPDF
+908 DATERRFFPDF
-919 IFWLQKGG
+919 IFWLQKSD

-933 IDPKGSKHTDYEHK
+933 IDPKGITYADYEHK
-947 ADAYQLFKDKIF
+947 ADAYKLFKDKIF
-959 NPKND
+959 NPKNN
-964 PNLKIKVVLKF
+964 PHFKIKVVLKF

-980 DVGERYR
+980 RVGDNYR
-987 DDWIK
+987 DYWIQK
-992 EGELKDF
+992 GKLNDF
-999 FLKQLA
+999 FLTLRD

>member
-1 MAKKKD
+1 MAKKKQENL
-7 VTTDNEIFVAQKLA
+7 THNEIFVAQKLA
-21 EDELNINEI
+21 EEELNANEI
-30 NKPLEMLDFKSFDNN
+30 NDPLEMLDFKSFDNN
-45 KDLLDYQQQALINAF
+45 KELLDYQQQALINAF

-82 KHYSFAHC
+82 KHYSFANC
-90 DFAKKKLNPLLKSH
+90 DFAKKKLNDLLKNS

-109 HCVSF
+109 GCVKF

-140 LLSVAIRMGLIPKK
+140 LLSVAMGMGLIPKK

-177 RNKDYFKQI
+177 RYKDYSKQI
-186 DFKNLKSVT
+186 DFKNLKSVK
-195 NKDFHHAP
+195 NKDFYHSP
-203 KNSFIEKIALF
+203 KDFFQKIALF

-233 KDYWDNGENY
+233 KDCWDNGENY

-264 LLSLKG
+264 LLSQRG

-310 KNNLNAFKELKDLN
+310 KNNLSAFKELKDLN

-331 LLKALLLLGMQK
+331 LLKALLLLSMQK
-343 RHQTEGYFYDPLMLV
+343 RYKTDGYFHDHLMLV
-358 FTHSVNVKNSDAE
+358 FTHSVNVENSDAE

-380 IENDDGSDFLKAK
+380 IENDDESDFSKAK
-393 DDLLEELKNPEF
+393 DDLLEELKEPEF
-405 LFSDDKDKGY
+405 LFSDGKDQKDKIE
-415 KVNVFKESLKSMDF
+415 VFKEGLKGMDF
-429 KGLKEE
+429 KGLKEA
-435 VFYASNGHIEVII
+435 VFYASSGHIEVII

-472 GDITEWICE
+472 VDITEWIRE

-513 GSRTFD
+513 GSRAFD

-569 IDEAIKKDLKPNAA
+569 IDEAVKDRLKPNAA

-591 PTNHASLEAILK
+591 PTNYASLEAILK
-603 IQKESE
+603 FQKESE
-609 NKGENR
+609 SGGENR
-615 GSWREIKLEKT
+615 GSWHEIKLEKT
-626 PIKHALFV
+626 PMKHALFV

-641 TNALKISPS
+641 TNALKISQS

-682 DPKDYTLLKEM
+682 NPKDYE
-693 IQTAHF
+693 
-699 KKVPTWH
+699 
-706 YKDLDH
+706 
-712 MISEIKGKKGYTL
+712 L
-725 LKDLIQT
+725 LKDMIQT

-737 VSTWHYKDLDHMI
+737 VSTWHYKDLDYMI

-769 ALDSEKIVHFKRI
+769 ALDNEKIVHFKRI
-782 KVRADKKEELIQTIQ
+782 QVKEGRKEELMKAIQ
-797 EVKEYAP
+797 EVKM
-804 LDKET
+804 
-809 LRIKIAQ
+809 KIAQ

-826 HKQDK
+826 HKQDR
-831 TFKVDEA
+831 TFKVGDA

-863 VKVESESDFLE
+863 VKVKSESDFLE
-874 ELLKIVETLQENY
+874 ELLKITETLQENY

-899 DNLFIPYFN
+899 DNLFIPYID
-908 NAAERKFFPDF
+908 NATERHFFPDF
-919 IFWLQKGG
+919 IFWLQKSG

-959 NPKND
+959 NPKDN

-987 DDWIK
+987 DLWIEK
-992 EGELKDF
+992 GKLEDF

>member
-7 VTTDNEIFVAQKLA
+7 LTSYNEIFVAQKLA
-21 EDELNINEI
+21 EEELNTNEI
-30 NKPLEMLDFKSFDNN
+30 NEPLERLDFKSFDSN
-45 KDLLDYQQQALINAF
+45 KELLDYQQQALINAF

-68 DFKENKKEFYAFYQ
+68 DFKESKKAFYAFYQ
-82 KHYSFAHC
+82 EHYSFANC
-90 DFAKKKLNPLLKSH
+90 DFTNKKLNPLLKAY

-140 LLSVAIRMGLIPKK
+140 LLSVAMGMGLIPKK

-160 ANEHLIKQFEKE
+160 ANENLIKQFEKE

-177 RNKDYFKQI
+177 RGKDFSKQI
-186 DFKNLKSVT
+186 DFKNLKSIT
-195 NKDFHHAP
+195 HKDFHHAS
-203 KNSFIEKIALF
+203 KGFFEKIALF

-254 TESKRQAIFS
+254 YESKRQAIFS

-286 TAVYNLSVGEWVK
+286 TSVYNLSVGEWVK

-310 KNNLNAFKELKDLN
+310 KNNLNAFKDLKDLN

-343 RHQTEGYFYDPLMLV
+343 RYKTEGYFHDPLMLV

-380 IENDDGSDFLKAK
+380 IENDDESDFNRAK

-405 LFSDDKDKGY
+405 LFSDGKDKEKEY
-415 KVNVFKESLKSMDF
+415 KIKVFKEGLKSMDF

-458 KLNTSDKVFCLIRI
+458 KLNTSDKVFCLIKI

-491 NLSFKEESYFSQIDK
+491 NLSFKEESYFSQIDR

-513 GSRTFD
+513 GSRTFE

-569 IDEAIKKDLKPNAA
+569 IDEAIKKDLKPNAT

-609 NKGENR
+609 NRGENR

-626 PIKHALFV
+626 PIKHDLFV

-641 TNALKISPS
+641 TSILKLPEN

-682 DPKDYTLLKEM
+682 NPKDYAMLKDM
-693 IQTAHF
+693 IQ
-699 KKVPTWH
+699 KV
-706 YKDLDH
+706 
-712 MISEIKGKKGYTL
+712 
-725 LKDLIQT
+725 
-732 AHFKK
+732 HFKK
-737 VSTWHYKDLDHMI
+737 VSTWHYKDLDYMI
-750 SEIKGKL
+750 AEIKGKL

-782 KVRADKKEELIQTIQ
+782 KVKADKEEELIKTIQ
-797 EVKEYAP
+797 KVKEYAP

-809 LRIKIAQ
+809 LIKKIVQ

-831 TFKVDEA
+831 TFKVDDA

-853 AKNCDWLKHV
+853 AKDCDWLKHV
-863 VKVESESDFLE
+863 VKVKSEIDFLK
-874 ELLKIVETLQENY
+874 ELQDQETTKTLQANY

-899 DNLFIPYFN
+899 DNLFIPYIN
-908 NAAERKFFPDF
+908 DAAERCFFPDF
-919 IFWLQKGG
+919 IFWLQKGD

-933 IDPKGSKHTDYEHK
+933 IDPKGIIISDYQLK
-947 ADAYQLFKDKIF
+947 ADAYKLFKDKIF
-959 NPKND
+959 NSKND
-964 PNLKIKVVLKF
+964 PNFKIKVVLKF
-975 YGDKD
+975 YGDKY
-980 DVGERYR
+980 DVGEGYN
-987 DDWIK
+987 DYWIQ
-992 EGELKDF
+992 EGKLKDF
-999 FLKQLA
+999 FLTLIA

>member
-7 VTTDNEIFVAQKLA
+7 LTSYNEIFVAQKLA
-21 EDELNINEI
+21 EDELNTNEI
-30 NKPLEMLDFKSFDNN
+30 NEPLERLDFKSFDNN
-45 KDLLDYQQQALINAF
+45 KELLDYQQQALINAF

-82 KHYSFAHC
+82 KHYSFANC

-160 ANEHLIKQFEKE
+160 ANENLIKQFEKE

-177 RNKDYFKQI
+177 RGKDYFKQI
-186 DFKNLKSVT
+186 DFKSLKSVT
-195 NKDFHHAP
+195 HKDFHRAP
-203 KNSFIEKIALF
+203 KDFFIEKIALF
-214 YYRADLMSDEESK
+214 YYRADLMNDEESK

-254 TESKRQAIFS
+254 SESKRQAIFS

-286 TAVYNLSVGEWVK
+286 TSVYNLSVGEWVK

-343 RHQTEGYFYDPLMLV
+343 RYKTEGYFHDPLMLV
-358 FTHSVNVKNSDAE
+358 FTHSVNVENSDAE

-380 IENDDGSDFLKAK
+380 IENDDEGDFSKAK
-393 DDLLEELKNPEF
+393 EDLLEEIKDPEF
-405 LFSDDKDKGY
+405 LFSDDKDKDY
-415 KVNVFKESLKSMDF
+415 KVKVFKEGLKSMDF

-435 VFYASNGHIEVII
+435 VFYANSGHIEVII

-458 KLNTSDKVFCLIRI
+458 KLNTSDKVFCLIKI

-491 NLSFKEESYFSQIDK
+491 NLSFKEESYFSQIDR

-513 GSRTFD
+513 GSRTFE

-569 IDEAIKKDLKPNAA
+569 IDGAIKKALKPNAA

-591 PTNHASLEAILK
+591 PTNHASLEAILT

-609 NKGENR
+609 NGGESR

-626 PIKHALFV
+626 PIKHKLFV
-634 PCYRKEQ
+634 PCYRKEP
-641 TNALKISPS
+641 TSILDLPES

-667 HLMSEKH
+667 NLMSENH

-682 DPKDYTLLKEM
+682 DPKDYKQLKEM
-693 IQTAHF
+693 IQ
-699 KKVPTWH
+699 K
-706 YKDLDH
+706 
-712 MISEIKGKKGYTL
+712 E
-725 LKDLIQT
+725 
-732 AHFKK
+732 HFKK
-737 VSTWHYKDLDHMI
+737 VSTWHYKDLDYMI

-769 ALDSEKIVHFKRI
+769 ALDNEKIVHFKRI
-782 KVRADKKEELIQTIQ
+782 KVKADKQEELIKTIQ
-797 EVKEYAP
+797 EVKEHAP

-816 GEIDPYDTEK
+816 GEIDPYDAEK

-831 TFKVDEA
+831 TFKVDGA

-853 AKNCDWLKHV
+853 AKDCDWLKHV
-863 VKVESESDFLE
+863 VKVKSESDFLE
-874 ELLKIVETLQENY
+874 ELLKITETLQENY

-899 DNLFIPYFN
+899 DNLFIPYIN
-908 NAAERKFFPDF
+908 NVAERCFFPDF
-919 IFWLQKGG
+919 IFWLQKGD

-933 IDPKGSKHTDYEHK
+933 IDPKGTKIAEYQHK
-947 ADAYQLFKDKIF
+947 ADWYKKLFKDKIF

-964 PNLKIKVVLKF
+964 PHFKIKVVLKF

-980 DVGERYR
+980 DVADGYR
-987 DDWIK
+987 DYWIK
-992 EGELKDF
+992 KGKLNDF
-999 FLKQLA
+999 FLTLKS

>member
-1 MAKKKD
+1 MAKKKQE
-7 VTTDNEIFVAQKLA
+7 VRNNEIFVAQKLA
-21 EDELNINEI
+21 EEELDTNKINE
-30 NKPLEMLDFKSFDNN
+30 PLEMLDFKSFDNN
-45 KDLLDYQQQALINAF
+45 KELLDYQQQALINAF
-60 RMLVAYFR
+60 RVLVAYFR

-109 HCVSF
+109 HCVRF

-177 RNKDYFKQI
+177 RGKDYFKQI

-195 NKDFHHAP
+195 NKDFYHAP
-203 KNSFIEKIALF
+203 KDFFQKIVLF
-214 YYRADLMSDEESK
+214 YYRADLMNDEESK

-254 TESKRQAIFS
+254 SESKRQAIFS
-264 LLSLKG
+264 LLSQKG

-343 RHQTEGYFYDPLMLV
+343 RHKTEGYFYDPLMLV

-405 LFSDDKDKGY
+405 LFSDGKNQNY
-415 KVNVFKESLKSMDF
+415 KIEVFKEGLNDLDF
-429 KGLKEE
+429 KGLKEA

-472 GDITEWICE
+472 GDITEWVCE

-513 GSRTFD
+513 GSRTFE

-569 IDEAIKKDLKPNAA
+569 IDEAIKDRLKPNAA

-603 IQKESE
+603 FQKESE
-609 NKGENR
+609 NGGENR

-682 DPKDYTLLKEM
+682 NPKDYE
-693 IQTAHF
+693 
-699 KKVPTWH
+699 
-706 YKDLDH
+706 
-712 MISEIKGKKGYTL
+712 L
-725 LKDLIQT
+725 LKDMIQT

-737 VSTWHYKDLDHMI
+737 VSTWHYKDLDYMI

-769 ALDSEKIVHFKRI
+769 ALDNEKIVHFKRV
-782 KVRADKKEELIQTIQ
+782 KVRADKKEKLIQTIQ

-804 LDKET
+804 LDKE
-809 LRIKIAQ
+809 RIKIAQ

-826 HKQDK
+826 HKQNK
-831 TFKVDEA
+831 TFEVDGA

-853 AKNCDWLKHV
+853 AKDCDWLKHV
-863 VKVESESDFLE
+863 VKVESEIDFLK
-874 ELLKIVETLQENY
+874 ELQETETIKTLQENY

-899 DNLFIPYFN
+899 DNLFIPYID
-908 NAAERKFFPDF
+908 NATERKFFPDF
-919 IFWLQKGG
+919 IFWLQKGD

-933 IDPKGSKHTDYEHK
+933 IDPKGTEHTNGLRK
-947 ADAYQLFKDKIF
+947 ADPYENLFKDKVF
-959 NPKND
+959 SSKDD

-975 YGDKD
+975 YGNKD
-980 DVGERYR
+980 RVPERYR

-992 EGELKDF
+992 KGKLEYFFLDLKD
-999 FLKQLA
+999 

>member
-7 VTTDNEIFVAQKLA
+7 LTTDNEIFVAQKLA
-21 EDELNINEI
+21 EEELDTNEI
-30 NKPLEMLDFKSFDNN
+30 NEPLEMLDFKSFDSN
-45 KDLLDYQQQALINAF
+45 KELLDYQQQALINAF
-60 RMLVAYFR
+60 RMLIAYFR

-82 KHYSFAHC
+82 KHYSFANC
-90 DFAKKKLNPLLKSH
+90 DFAKKKLNPLLNSH

-160 ANEHLIKQFEKE
+160 ANENLIKQFEKE

-177 RNKDYFKQI
+177 RGKDYFKQI
-186 DFKNLKSVT
+186 DFKSLKNVT
-195 NKDFHHAP
+195 NKDFYHASS
-203 KNSFIEKIALF
+203 NSFKEMRKIVLF
-214 YYRADLMSDEESK
+214 YYRADLMNDEESK

-254 TESKRQAIFS
+254 SESKRQAIFS

-310 KNNLNAFKELKDLN
+310 KNNLSAFKELKDLN

-343 RHQTEGYFYDPLMLV
+343 RYKVEGYFYDPLMLV

-405 LFSDDKDKGY
+405 LFSDGKDQNY
-415 KVNVFKESLKSMDF
+415 KIEVFKESLNDMDF

-458 KLNTSDKVFCLIRI
+458 KLNTSDKVFCLIKI

-555 ESVKNQRQRLAYLD
+555 ESVKNQRQRLAYLE
-569 IDEAIKKDLKPNAA
+569 IDEAIKKDLKPHAA

-603 IQKESE
+603 FQKESE

-682 DPKDYTLLKEM
+682 SPKDYTLLKEM

-699 KKVPTWH
+699 KKV
-706 YKDLDH
+706 
-712 MISEIKGKKGYTL
+712 
-725 LKDLIQT
+725 
-732 AHFKK
+732 
-737 VSTWHYKDLDHMI
+737 STWHYKDLDYMI

-782 KVRADKKEELIQTIQ
+782 KVKADKKEELIQTIQ
-797 EVKEYAP
+797 EVKEYVP
-804 LDKET
+804 LDK
-809 LRIKIAQ
+809 
-816 GEIDPYDTEK
+816 EK
-826 HKQDK
+826 HKQDR
-831 TFKVDEA
+831 TFKVDDA

-863 VKVESESDFLE
+863 VKVKSESDFLE
-874 ELLKIVETLQENY
+874 ELLKITETLQENY

-899 DNLFIPYFN
+899 DNLFIPYIDN
-908 NAAERKFFPDF
+908 GATERKFFPDF
-919 IFWLQKGG
+919 IFWLEKGG

-933 IDPKGSKHTDYEHK
+933 IDPKGTEHTSGLRK
-947 ADAYQLFKDKIF
+947 ADAYQLFKGKVFTPKDNPHFKIQ
-959 NPKND
+959 
-964 PNLKIKVVLKF
+964 VVLKF
-975 YGDKD
+975 YGNKD

-987 DDWIK
+987 DLWIEK
-992 EGELKDF
+992 GKLEYF

>member
-7 VTTDNEIFVAQKLA
+7 LTTDNEIFVAQKLA
-21 EDELNINEI
+21 EEELDTNKINES
-30 NKPLEMLDFKSFDNN
+30 LEMLDFKSFDNN
-45 KDLLDYQQQALINAF
+45 KELLDYQQQALINAF

-68 DFKENKKEFYAFYQ
+68 DFKESKKEFYAFYQ
-82 KHYSFAHC
+82 EHYSFAHC
-90 DFAKKKLNPLLKSH
+90 DFTHKKLNPLLKSH

-109 HCVSF
+109 RCVSF

-160 ANEHLIKQFEKE
+160 ANENLIKQFEKE

-177 RNKDYFKQI
+177 RGKDFSKQI
-186 DFKNLKSVT
+186 DFKNLKSIT
-195 NKDFHHAP
+195 HKDFHRAP
-203 KNSFIEKIALF
+203 KGFFEKIALF
-214 YYRADLMSDEESK
+214 YYRADLMNDEESK

-233 KDYWDNGENY
+233 KDYWDHGENY

-254 TESKRQAIFS
+254 SESKRQAIFS

-324 DREKEIA
+324 DRGKEIA

-343 RHQTEGYFYDPLMLV
+343 RYKVEGYFYDPLMLV
-358 FTHSVNVKNSDAE
+358 FTHSVNVENSDAE

-393 DDLLEELKNPEF
+393 EDLLEELKNPEF

-458 KLNTSDKVFCLIRI
+458 KLNTSDKVFCLIKI

-513 GSRTFD
+513 GSRTFE

-603 IQKESE
+603 FQKESE

-641 TNALKISPS
+641 TSITEFPEN
-650 ASFKMSEKNF
+650 ASFKMSGENF

-667 HLMSEKH
+667 NLMSEKH

-682 DPKDYTLLKEM
+682 DPKDYAQLKDM
-693 IQTAHF
+693 IQ
-699 KKVPTWH
+699 K
-706 YKDLDH
+706 
-712 MISEIKGKKGYTL
+712 
-725 LKDLIQT
+725 

-737 VSTWHYKDLDHMI
+737 VSTWHYKDLDYMI

-782 KVRADKKEELIQTIQ
+782 KVKADKQEELIKTIQ

-831 TFKVDEA
+831 TFKVDDA

-853 AKNCDWLKHV
+853 AKDCDWLKHV
-863 VKVESESDFLE
+863 VKVKSEIDFLQ
-874 ELLKIVETLQENY
+874 ELQNQETTKTLQENY

-899 DNLFIPYFN
+899 DHLFIPYIGEHII
-908 NAAERKFFPDF
+908 ERRFFPDF
-919 IFWLQKGG
+919 IFWLQKGD

-933 IDPKGSKHTDYEHK
+933 IDPKGTKHTDYEFK
-947 ADAYQLFKDKIF
+947 ADAYKLFKDRVF
-959 NPKND
+959 NPKDN
-964 PNLKIKVVLKF
+964 PHFTIKVVLKF
-975 YGDKD
+975 YGNKD
-980 DVGERYR
+980 GVGERYR

-999 FLKQLA
+999 FLTLIA

>member
-7 VTTDNEIFVAQKLA
+7 LTSYNEIFVAQKLA
-21 EDELNINEI
+21 EEELNTNEI
-30 NKPLEMLDFKSFDNN
+30 NEPLERLDFKSFDNN
-45 KDLLDYQQQALINAF
+45 KELLDYQQQALINAF

-68 DFKENKKEFYAFYQ
+68 DFKGSKKEFYAFYQ
-82 KHYSFAHC
+82 EHYSFANC
-90 DFAKKKLNPLLKSH
+90 DFTHKKLNHLLKAY

-109 HCVSF
+109 QRVSF

-160 ANEHLIKQFEKE
+160 ANENLIKQFEKE

-177 RNKDYFKQI
+177 RGKDFSKQI
-186 DFKNLKSVT
+186 DFKNLKSIT
-195 NKDFHHAP
+195 HKDFHRAP
-203 KNSFIEKIALF
+203 KDSLVEKIALF

-254 TESKRQAIFS
+254 SESKRQAIFS

-286 TAVYNLSVGEWVK
+286 TSVYNLSVGEWVK

-310 KNNLNAFKELKDLN
+310 KNNLNAFKDLKDLN

-343 RHQTEGYFYDPLMLV
+343 RYKIEGYFHDPLMLV
-358 FTHSVNVKNSDAE
+358 FTHSVNVENSDAE

-380 IENDDGSDFLKAK
+380 IENDDGNDFLKAK
-393 DDLLEELKNPEF
+393 EDLLEELKDPEF
-405 LFSDDKDKGY
+405 LFSANKDKDY
-415 KVNVFKESLKSMDF
+415 KVKVFKEGLKSMDF

-435 VFYASNGHIEVII
+435 IFYASNGHIEVII

-458 KLNTSDKVFCLIRI
+458 KLNTSDKVFCLIKI

-491 NLSFKEESYFSQIDK
+491 NLSFKEESYFSQIDR

-513 GSRTFD
+513 GSRTFE

-555 ESVKNQRQRLAYLD
+555 ESLKNQRQRLAYLD
-569 IDEAIKKDLKPNAA
+569 IDEAIKENLKPNAA

-609 NKGENR
+609 NRGEDR
-615 GSWREIKLEKT
+615 GSWREITLEKT
-626 PIKHALFV
+626 PIKHKLFV
-634 PCYRKEQ
+634 PCYRKEP
-641 TNALKISPS
+641 TSILKIPES

-667 HLMSEKH
+667 NLMSEKH

-682 DPKDYTLLKEM
+682 DPKDYEQLKKM
-693 IQTAHF
+693 IQ
-699 KKVPTWH
+699 K
-706 YKDLDH
+706 
-712 MISEIKGKKGYTL
+712 
-725 LKDLIQT
+725 

-737 VSTWHYKDLDHMI
+737 VSTWHYKDLDYMI

-769 ALDSEKIVHFKRI
+769 ALDNEKIVHFKRI
-782 KVRADKKEELIQTIQ
+782 KVKADKQEALIKTIQ
-797 EVKEYAP
+797 EVKEHTP

-816 GEIDPYDTEK
+816 GEIDPYDVEK

-831 TFKVDEA
+831 TFKVDDA

-853 AKNCDWLKHV
+853 AKDCDWLKHV
-863 VKVESESDFLE
+863 VKVKSEIDFLQ
-874 ELLKIVETLQENY
+874 ELQDQETTKTLQANY

-899 DNLFIPYFN
+899 DNLFIPYIN
-908 NAAERKFFPDF
+908 NVAERRFFPDF
-919 IFWLQKGG
+919 IFWLQKGD

-933 IDPKGSKHTDYEHK
+933 IDPKGITYADYEHK
-947 ADAYQLFKDKIF
+947 ADAYKLFKDKIF

-964 PNLKIKVVLKF
+964 PNFKIKVVLKF

-980 DVGERYR
+980 RVGDNYR
-987 DDWIK
+987 DYWIQK
-992 EGELKDF
+992 GKLNDF
-999 FLKQLA
+999 FLTLKD

>member
-7 VTTDNEIFVAQKLA
+7 LTTDNEIFVAQKLA
-21 EDELNINEI
+21 EEELDANEI
-30 NKPLEMLDFKSFDNN
+30 NDPLEMLDFKSFDSN
-45 KDLLDYQQQALINAF
+45 KELLDYQQQALINAF
-60 RMLVAYFR
+60 RMLIAYFR

-82 KHYSFAHC
+82 KHYSFANC
-90 DFAKKKLNPLLKSH
+90 DFAKKKLNPLLKSY

-109 HCVSF
+109 GCVRF

-177 RNKDYFKQI
+177 RGKDYFKQI
-186 DFKNLKSVT
+186 DFKSLKSVK
-195 NKDFHHAP
+195 NKDFYHAP
-203 KNSFIEKIALF
+203 KGSFIEKIALF

-254 TESKRQAIFS
+254 SESKRQAIFS

-343 RHQTEGYFYDPLMLV
+343 RYQTEGYFYDPLMLV

-393 DDLLEELKNPEF
+393 EDLLKELKNPEF
-405 LFSDDKDKGY
+405 LFSDDKDKDY
-415 KVNVFKESLKSMDF
+415 KVKVFKEGLKSMDF

-481 KLKSV
+481 KLKSM

-569 IDEAIKKDLKPNAA
+569 IDKAVKKALKPNAA

-603 IQKESE
+603 FQKESE

-634 PCYRKEQ
+634 PCYRKEP
-641 TNALKISPS
+641 TSILKLPES
-650 ASFKMSEKNF
+650 ASFKMSAKNF

-667 HLMSEKH
+667 SLISEKH

-682 DPKDYTLLKEM
+682 DPKDYKQLKDM
-693 IQTAHF
+693 IQ
-699 KKVPTWH
+699 KV
-706 YKDLDH
+706 
-712 MISEIKGKKGYTL
+712 
-725 LKDLIQT
+725 
-732 AHFKK
+732 HFKK
-737 VSTWHYKDLDHMI
+737 VSTWHYKDLDCMI

-782 KVRADKKEELIQTIQ
+782 KVKADKKEELVKTIQ
-797 EVKEYAP
+797 EVKEYVP
-804 LDKET
+804 LDKE
-809 LRIKIAQ
+809 RIKIAQ

-831 TFKVDEA
+831 TFEVDGA

-863 VKVESESDFLE
+863 VKVESEIDFLK
-874 ELLKIVETLQENY
+874 ELQETETIKTLQENY

-899 DNLFIPYFN
+899 DNLFIPYIGE
-908 NAAERKFFPDF
+908 NAAERHFFPDF
-919 IFWLQKGG
+919 IFWLQKGD

-959 NPKND
+959 NPKDD
-964 PNLKIKVVLKF
+964 PNFKIKVVLKF

-980 DVGERYR
+980 GVGERYR

-999 FLKQLA
+999 FLTL

>member
-7 VTTDNEIFVAQKLA
+7 LTSYNEIFVAQKLA
-21 EDELNINEI
+21 EDELNANEI
-30 NKPLEMLDFKSFDNN
+30 NEPLERLDFKSFDSN
-45 KDLLDYQQQALINAF
+45 KELLDYQQQALTNAF

-82 KHYSFAHC
+82 EHYSFANC
-90 DFAKKKLNPLLKSH
+90 DFTNKKLNSLLKSH

-160 ANEHLIKQFEKE
+160 ANENLIKQFEKE

-177 RNKDYFKQI
+177 RGKDFSKQI
-186 DFKNLKSVT
+186 DFKNLKKVT
-195 NKDFHHAP
+195 HKDFHRAP
-203 KNSFIEKIALF
+203 KDFFIEKIALF
-214 YYRADLMSDEESK
+214 YYRADLMNDEESK

-254 TESKRQAIFS
+254 SESKRQAIFS

-286 TAVYNLSVGEWVK
+286 TSAYNLSVGEWVK

-310 KNNLNAFKELKDLN
+310 KNNLNAFKDLKDLN

-343 RHQTEGYFYDPLMLV
+343 RYKTEGYFHDPLMLV
-358 FTHSVNVKNSDAE
+358 FTHSVNVENSDAE

-380 IENDDGSDFLKAK
+380 IENDDGNDFLKAK
-393 DDLLEELKNPEF
+393 EDLLEEIKDPEF
-405 LFSDDKDKGY
+405 LFSDDKDKDY
-415 KVNVFKESLKSMDF
+415 KVEVFKEGLKSMDF

-435 VFYASNGHIEVII
+435 VFYANSGHIEVII

-513 GSRTFD
+513 GSRTFE

-555 ESVKNQRQRLAYLD
+555 ESLKNQRQRLAYLD

-609 NKGENR
+609 NRGESR
-615 GSWREIKLEKT
+615 GSWREITLEKT
-626 PIKHALFV
+626 PIKHDLFV
-634 PCYRKEQ
+634 PCYRKEP
-641 TNALKISPS
+641 TSILELPEN

-667 HLMSEKH
+667 NLMSEKH

-682 DPKDYTLLKEM
+682 DPKDYATLKDM
-693 IQTAHF
+693 IQQAH
-699 KKVPTWH
+699 V
-706 YKDLDH
+706 
-712 MISEIKGKKGYTL
+712 
-725 LKDLIQT
+725 
-732 AHFKK
+732 KK
-737 VSTWHYKDLDHMI
+737 VSTWHYKDLDYMI

-769 ALDSEKIVHFKRI
+769 ALDNEKIVHFKRI
-782 KVRADKKEELIQTIQ
+782 KVKADKQEALIKTIQ
-797 EVKEYAP
+797 EVKEHAP
-804 LDKET
+804 LDKE
-809 LRIKIAQ
+809 RIKIAQ

-831 TFKVDEA
+831 TFEVGDA

-853 AKNCDWLKHV
+853 AKDCDWLKHV
-863 VKVESESDFLE
+863 VKVKSEIDFLQ
-874 ELLKIVETLQENY
+874 ELQDQKTTKTLQENY

-899 DNLFIPYFN
+899 DNLFIPYIN
-908 NAAERKFFPDF
+908 DATERRFFPDF
-919 IFWLQKGG
+919 IFWLQKGD

-933 IDPKGSKHTDYEHK
+933 IDPKGITYADYEHK
-947 ADAYQLFKDKIF
+947 ADAYKLFKDKIF
-959 NPKND
+959 SSKNNPHF
-964 PNLKIKVVLKF
+964 KIKVVLKF

-980 DVGERYR
+980 RVGDNYR
-987 DDWIK
+987 DYWIQK
-992 EGELKDF
+992 GKLNDF
-999 FLKQLA
+999 FLTLKD

>member
-7 VTTDNEIFVAQKLA
+7 LTTDNEIFVAQKLA
-21 EDELNINEI
+21 EDELNTNKINE
-30 NKPLEMLDFKSFDNN
+30 PLEMLDFKSFDSN
-45 KDLLDYQQQALINAF
+45 KELLDYQQQALINAF
-60 RMLVAYFR
+60 RMLAAYFR

-82 KHYSFAHC
+82 KHYSFANC
-90 DFAKKKLNPLLKSH
+90 DFAKKKLNPLLKNS

-109 HCVSF
+109 NCVRF

-177 RNKDYFKQI
+177 RGKDYSKQI
-186 DFKNLKSVT
+186 DFKSLKSVT
-195 NKDFHHAP
+195 HKDFYRAP
-203 KNSFIEKIALF
+203 KGSFIEKISLF

-254 TESKRQAIFS
+254 SESKRQAIFS

-343 RHQTEGYFYDPLMLV
+343 RYQTEGYFYDPLMLV

-393 DDLLEELKNPEF
+393 EDLLEELKNPEF
-405 LFSDDKDKGY
+405 LFSDGKEQKY
-415 KVNVFKESLKSMDF
+415 KVEVFKEGLKSMDF

-435 VFYASNGHIEVII
+435 IFYANNGHIEVII

-555 ESVKNQRQRLAYLD
+555 ESVKNQRQRLAYLE

-591 PTNHASLEAILK
+591 PTNYASLEAILK
-603 IQKESE
+603 FQKESE
-609 NKGENR
+609 NGGENR

-641 TNALKISPS
+641 TSILKLPES

-682 DPKDYTLLKEM
+682 NPKDY
-693 IQTAHF
+693 A
-699 KKVPTWH
+699 
-706 YKDLDH
+706 
-712 MISEIKGKKGYTL
+712 L
-725 LKDLIQT
+725 LKDLIQK

-737 VSTWHYKDLDHMI
+737 VSTWHYKDLDYMI

-769 ALDSEKIVHFKRI
+769 ALDNEKIVHFKRV
-782 KVRADKKEELIQTIQ
+782 KVRADKKEKLIQTIQ

-809 LRIKIAQ
+809 LRTKIAQ

-826 HKQDK
+826 HKQDR
-831 TFKVDEA
+831 TFKVDEV

-863 VKVESESDFLE
+863 VKVKSESDFLE
-874 ELLKIVETLQENY
+874 ELLKITETLQENY

-899 DNLFIPYFN
+899 DNLFIPYID
-908 NAAERKFFPDF
+908 NATERRFFPDF

-933 IDPKGSKHTDYEHK
+933 IDPKGTEHTSGIRK
-947 ADAYQLFKDKIF
+947 ADPYKNLFKDKVF
-959 NPKND
+959 SSKND
-964 PNLKIKVVLKF
+964 PNFKIKVVLKF

-980 DVGERYR
+980 KVPELYR

-992 EGELKDF
+992 KGKLEDF
-999 FLKQLA
+999 FLTL

>member
-7 VTTDNEIFVAQKLA
+7 LTTDNEIFVAQKLA
-21 EDELNINEI
+21 EEELNANEI
-30 NKPLEMLDFKSFDNN
+30 NEPLEMLDFKSFDNN
-45 KDLLDYQQQALINAF
+45 KELLDYQQQALINAF
-60 RMLVAYFR
+60 RMLTAYFR

-82 KHYSFAHC
+82 KHYSFANC

-109 HCVSF
+109 HCVKF

-140 LLSVAIRMGLIPKK
+140 LLSVATRMGLIPKK

-160 ANEHLIKQFEKE
+160 ANENLIKQFEKE

-177 RNKDYFKQI
+177 RNKDYSKQI
-186 DFKNLKSVT
+186 DFKNLKSVK
-195 NKDFHHAP
+195 NKDFYRAP
-203 KNSFIEKIALF
+203 KDFFQKIALF
-214 YYRADLMSDEESK
+214 YYRADLMNDEESK

-254 TESKRQAIFS
+254 SESKRQAIFS

-343 RHQTEGYFYDPLMLV
+343 RYKTEGYFYDPLMLV

-393 DDLLEELKNPEF
+393 EDLLEELKNPEF

-415 KVNVFKESLKSMDF
+415 KVKVFKEGLKSMDF

-472 GDITEWICE
+472 GDITEWIHE

-591 PTNHASLEAILK
+591 PTNYASLEAILK
-603 IQKESE
+603 FQKESE

-641 TNALKISPS
+641 TSILKLPES

-660 KDLKEYF
+660 KDLKECF

-682 DPKDYTLLKEM
+682 DPKDYALLKEM
-693 IQTAHF
+693 
-699 KKVPTWH
+699 
-706 YKDLDH
+706 
-712 MISEIKGKKGYTL
+712 
-725 LKDLIQT
+725 IQT

-737 VSTWHYKDLDHMI
+737 VSTWHYKDLDYMI

-782 KVRADKKEELIQTIQ
+782 KVKADKKEELVKTIQ

-804 LDKET
+804 LD
-809 LRIKIAQ
+809 
-816 GEIDPYDTEK
+816 TEK
-826 HKQDK
+826 HKQDR
-831 TFKVDEA
+831 TFKVGEA

-863 VKVESESDFLE
+863 VKVKSESDFLE
-874 ELLKIVETLQENY
+874 ELLKITETLQENY

-899 DNLFIPYFN
+899 DHLFIPYID

-919 IFWLQKGG
+919 IFWLQKSG

-933 IDPKGSKHTDYEHK
+933 IDPKGTEHTSGLRK
-947 ADAYQLFKDKIF
+947 ADPYKNLFKDKVF

-964 PNLKIKVVLKF
+964 PNFKIKVVLKF
-975 YGDKD
+975 YGNKDKVPYD
-980 DVGERYR
+980 YR
-987 DDWIK
+987 NYWIEK
-992 EGELKDF
+992 GKLEDF
-999 FLKQLA
+999 FLTLIA

>member
-7 VTTDNEIFVAQKLA
+7 LTSYNEIFVAQKLA
-21 EDELNINEI
+21 EEELNTNEI
-30 NKPLEMLDFKSFDNN
+30 NEPLERLDFKSFDDN
-45 KDLLDYQQQALINAF
+45 KELLDYQQQALINAF

-68 DFKENKKEFYAFYQ
+68 DFKGSKKEFYAFYQ
-82 KHYSFAHC
+82 EHYSFAHC
-90 DFAKKKLNPLLKSH
+90 DFTNKKLNPLLKSH

-109 HCVSF
+109 QRVSF

-154 NIMFFS
+154 NLMFFS
-160 ANEHLIKQFEKE
+160 ANENLIKQFEKE

-177 RNKDYFKQI
+177 RGKDFSKQI
-186 DFKNLKSVT
+186 DFKNLKSIT
-195 NKDFHHAP
+195 HKDFHRAP
-203 KNSFIEKIALF
+203 KGFFEKIALF
-214 YYRADLMSDEESK
+214 YYRADLMNDEESK

-254 TESKRQAIFS
+254 SESKRQAIFS

-286 TAVYNLSVGEWVK
+286 TSVYNLSVGEWVK

-310 KNNLNAFKELKDLN
+310 KNNLIAFKELKDLN

-343 RHQTEGYFYDPLMLV
+343 RYKTEGYFHDPLMLV

-371 IFFKTLARV
+371 IFFKTLAHV

-393 DDLLEELKNPEF
+393 EDLLEELMKPEF
-405 LFSDDKDKGY
+405 LFSDNKDKDY
-415 KVNVFKESLKSMDF
+415 KVQVFKEGLKSMDF

-435 VFYASNGHIEVII
+435 VFYANNGHIEVII

-458 KLNTSDKVFCLIRI
+458 KLNTSDKVFCLIKI

-513 GSRTFD
+513 GSRTFE

-609 NKGENR
+609 NRGENR

-626 PIKHALFV
+626 PIEHSLFV

-641 TNALKISPS
+641 TSITELPEN
-650 ASFKMSEKNF
+650 ASFKMSGENF

-667 HLMSEKH
+667 NLMSEKH

-682 DPKDYTLLKEM
+682 DPKDYK
-693 IQTAHF
+693 QF
-699 KKVPTWH
+699 
-706 YKDLDH
+706 
-712 MISEIKGKKGYTL
+712 
-725 LKDLIQT
+725 KDLIQK

-737 VSTWHYKDLDHMI
+737 VSTWHYKDLDYMI

-769 ALDSEKIVHFKRI
+769 ALDNEKIVHFKRI
-782 KVRADKKEELIQTIQ
+782 KVKADKQEALIKTIQ
-797 EVKEYAP
+797 EVKEHAP

-809 LRIKIAQ
+809 LRTKIAQ

-826 HKQDK
+826 HKQNK
-831 TFKVDEA
+831 TFEVDGA

-853 AKNCDWLKHV
+853 AKDCDWLKHV
-863 VKVESESDFLE
+863 VKVKSEIDFLQ
-874 ELLKIVETLQENY
+874 ELQDQKTTKTLQENY

-899 DNLFIPYFN
+899 DNLFIPYIN
-908 NAAERKFFPDF
+908 DATERRFFPDF
-919 IFWLQKGG
+919 IFWLQKSD

-933 IDPKGSKHTDYEHK
+933 IDPKGTKISDYQHK
-947 ADAYQLFKDKIF
+947 ADAYKLFKDKIF
-959 NPKND
+959 NPKNN
-964 PNLKIKVVLKF
+964 PHFKIKVVLKF

-980 DVGERYR
+980 DVGDNYR
-987 DDWIK
+987 DYWIQK
-992 EGELKDF
+992 GKLNDF
-999 FLKQLA
+999 FLTLRD

>member
-7 VTTDNEIFVAQKLA
+7 LTTDNEIFIAQKLA
-21 EDELNINEI
+21 EDELNTNEI
-30 NKPLEMLDFKSFDNN
+30 NEPLEMLDFKSFDSN
-45 KDLLDYQQQALINAF
+45 KELLDYQQQALINAF
-60 RMLVAYFR
+60 RMLAAYFK
-68 DFKENKKEFYAFYQ
+68 DFKGSKKEFYAFYQ
-82 KHYSFAHC
+82 KHYSFANC
-90 DFAKKKLNPLLKSH
+90 DFTKKKLHPLLKSH

-114 ENFIN
+114 ESFIN

-160 ANEHLIKQFEKE
+160 ANENLIKQFEKE

-177 RNKDYFKQI
+177 RGKDYSKQI
-186 DFKNLKSVT
+186 GFKNLKSVK
-195 NKDFHHAP
+195 NEDFFHAP
-203 KNSFIEKIALF
+203 KNFLMEQTALF
-214 YYRADLMSDEESK
+214 YYRADLMNDEESK

-254 TESKRQAIFS
+254 SESKRQAIFS

-310 KNNLNAFKELKDLN
+310 KNNLIAFKELKDLN
-324 DREKEIA
+324 DKEKETA

-343 RHQTEGYFYDPLMLV
+343 RYQTEGYFHDPLMLV
-358 FTHSVNVKNSDAE
+358 FTHSVNVENSDAE
-371 IFFKTLARV
+371 IFFKTLVRV

-393 DDLLEELKNPEF
+393 EDLLEELRDPEF
-405 LFSDDKDKGY
+405 LFSDDKDKDY
-415 KVNVFKESLKSMDF
+415 KVKVFKEGLKSMDF

-435 VFYASNGHIEVII
+435 VFYANNGHIEVII

-472 GDITEWICE
+472 GDITEWIYE

-513 GSRTFD
+513 GSRTFE

-591 PTNHASLEAILK
+591 ATKSESVKAILDL
-603 IQKESE
+603 KEESSDP
-609 NKGENR
+609 
-615 GSWREIKLEKT
+615 SWYEVELEKT
-626 PIKHALFV
+626 PIEHALFV
-634 PCYRKEQ
+634 PCYQEKCIKATDLE
-641 TNALKISPS
+641 SG
-650 ASFKMSEKNF
+650 SFKMSEKNF

-682 DPKDYTLLKEM
+682 NPKD
-693 IQTAHF
+693 
-699 KKVPTWH
+699 
-706 YKDLDH
+706 
-712 MISEIKGKKGYTL
+712 YTL

-732 AHFKK
+732 KRFEIELN
-737 VSTWHYKDLDHMI
+737 WHYKDLDDLI
-750 SEIKGKL
+750 SILKKRL
-757 YPNQKVPKDEFN
+757 YLNQKVPKDEFN

-782 KVRADKKEELIQTIQ
+782 KVKAGKKEELVKKIQ
-797 EVKEYAP
+797 EVKEYA
-804 LDKET
+804 T
-809 LRIKIAQ
+809 
-816 GEIDPYDTEK
+816 YDTEK

-831 TFKVDEA
+831 TFKVEDA

-863 VKVESESDFLE
+863 VKVKSESDFLE
-874 ELLKIVETLQENY
+874 ELLKITETLQENY

-899 DNLFIPYFN
+899 DHLFIPYID
-908 NAAERKFFPDF
+908 NATERRFFPDF

-947 ADAYQLFKDKIF
+947 ADAYKLFKDKIF
-959 NPKND
+959 NPKDD

-980 DVGERYR
+980 EVGERYR

-992 EGELKDF
+992 KGKLEDF

>member
-21 EDELNINEI
+21 EEELNANEI
-30 NKPLEMLDFKSFDNN
+30 NDPLEMLDFKSFDNN
-45 KDLLDYQQQALINAF
+45 KELLDYQQQALINAF

-82 KHYSFAHC
+82 KHYSFANC
-90 DFAKKKLNPLLKSH
+90 DFTKKKLNPLLKSY

-109 HCVSF
+109 GCVKF

-160 ANEHLIKQFEKE
+160 ANEYLIKQFEKE

-177 RNKDYFKQI
+177 RSKDYFKQI
-186 DFKNLKSVT
+186 DFKSLKSVT
-195 NKDFHHAP
+195 HKDFHHAP
-203 KNSFIEKIALF
+203 KGSFIEKITLF
-214 YYRADLMSDEESK
+214 YYRADLMNDEESK

-233 KDYWDNGENY
+233 KDCWDNGENY

-343 RHQTEGYFYDPLMLV
+343 RHKTEGYFYDPLMLV
-358 FTHSVNVKNSDAE
+358 FTHSVNVENSDAE

-380 IENDDGSDFLKAK
+380 IENDDGNDFLKAK
-393 DDLLEELKNPEF
+393 EDLLEELKNPEF
-405 LFSDDKDKGY
+405 LFSDGKDQKY
-415 KVNVFKESLKSMDF
+415 KVEVFKESLNDMDF
-429 KGLKEE
+429 KRLKEE

-569 IDEAIKKDLKPNAA
+569 IDGAIKKALKPNAA

-591 PTNHASLEAILK
+591 ATKSESVKAILDL
-603 IQKESE
+603 KEESSDP
-609 NKGENR
+609 
-615 GSWREIKLEKT
+615 SWCEVELEKT
-626 PIKHALFV
+626 PIEHALFV
-634 PCYRKEQ
+634 PCYQEKSIKATDLQ
-641 TNALKISPS
+641 SG
-650 ASFKMSEKNF
+650 SFKMSEKNF

-682 DPKDYTLLKEM
+682 NPKDYE
-693 IQTAHF
+693 
-699 KKVPTWH
+699 
-706 YKDLDH
+706 
-712 MISEIKGKKGYTL
+712 L

-732 AHFKK
+732 KRFEIELN
-737 VSTWHYKDLDHMI
+737 WHYKDLDDLI
-750 SEIKGKL
+750 SILKKRL
-757 YPNQKVPKDEFN
+757 YLNQKVPKDEFN
-769 ALDSEKIVHFKRI
+769 ALDNEKIVHFKRI
-782 KVRADKKEELIQTIQ
+782 KVRADKKEKLIQTIQ

-804 LDKET
+804 LDKE
-809 LRIKIAQ
+809 RIKIAQ
-816 GEIDPYDTEK
+816 GEIDIDNIDK
-826 HKQDK
+826 HKQDR

-863 VKVESESDFLE
+863 VKVESEIDFLK
-874 ELLKIVETLQENY
+874 ELQETETIKTLQENY

-899 DNLFIPYFN
+899 DHLFIPYIDN
-908 NAAERKFFPDF
+908 GATERRFFPDF

-933 IDPKGSKHTDYEHK
+933 IDSKGSKHTDYEHK

-959 NPKND
+959 NPKDD

-975 YGDKD
+975 YGNKD

>member
-7 VTTDNEIFVAQKLA
+7 STSYNEIFVVQKLA
-21 EDELNINEI
+21 EEELNTNEI
-30 NKPLEMLDFKSFDNN
+30 NEPLERLDFKSFDSN
-45 KDLLDYQQQALINAF
+45 KELLDYQQQALINAF

-68 DFKENKKEFYAFYQ
+68 DFKGSKKEFYAFYQ
-82 KHYSFAHC
+82 EHYSFANC
-90 DFAKKKLNPLLKSH
+90 DFTNKKLNPLLKSH

-109 HCVSF
+109 QCVSF

-140 LLSVAIRMGLIPKK
+140 LLSVAMGMGLIPKK

-160 ANEHLIKQFEKE
+160 ANENLIKQFEKE

-177 RNKDYFKQI
+177 RGKDFSKQI
-186 DFKNLKSVT
+186 DFKNLKSIT
-195 NKDFHHAP
+195 HKDFHRAP
-203 KNSFIEKIALF
+203 KGFFEKIALF

-254 TESKRQAIFS
+254 SESKRQAIFS

-286 TAVYNLSVGEWVK
+286 TSVYNLSVGEWVK

-310 KNNLNAFKELKDLN
+310 KNNLNAFKDSKDLN

-331 LLKALLLLGMQK
+331 LLKALLLLSMQK
-343 RHQTEGYFYDPLMLV
+343 RYKTEGYFHDPLMLV
-358 FTHSVNVKNSDAE
+358 FTHSVNVENSDAE

-380 IENDDGSDFLKAK
+380 IENDNGNDFVKAK
-393 DDLLEELKNPEF
+393 EDLLEELKDPEF
-405 LFSDDKDKGY
+405 LFSANKDKDY
-415 KVNVFKESLKSMDF
+415 KVKVFKEGLKSMDF

-435 VFYASNGHIEVII
+435 VFYANSGHIEVII

-458 KLNTSDKVFCLIRI
+458 KLNTSDKVFCLIKI

-513 GSRTFD
+513 GSRTFE

-555 ESVKNQRQRLAYLD
+555 ESLKNQRRRLAYLD
-569 IDEAIKKDLKPNAA
+569 IDKAIKKDLKPNAA

-609 NKGENR
+609 NRGENR

-626 PIKHALFV
+626 PIKHDLFV
-634 PCYRKEQ
+634 PCYRKEP
-641 TNALKISPS
+641 TSILKIPES

-667 HLMSEKH
+667 NLMSEKH

-682 DPKDYTLLKEM
+682 DPKDYAMLKDM
-693 IQTAHF
+693 IQ
-699 KKVPTWH
+699 K
-706 YKDLDH
+706 
-712 MISEIKGKKGYTL
+712 
-725 LKDLIQT
+725 

-737 VSTWHYKDLDHMI
+737 VSTWHYKDLDYMI

-769 ALDSEKIVHFKRI
+769 ALDNEKIVHFKRI
-782 KVRADKKEELIQTIQ
+782 KVKADKQEALIKTIQ
-797 EVKEYAP
+797 EVKEHAP

-816 GEIDPYDTEK
+816 GEIDPYDAEK
-826 HKQDK
+826 HKQNK
-831 TFKVDEA
+831 TFKVGDA

-853 AKNCDWLKHV
+853 AKDCDWLKHV
-863 VKVESESDFLE
+863 VKVKSEIDFLQ
-874 ELLKIVETLQENY
+874 ELQDQETIKTLQENY

-899 DNLFIPYFN
+899 DNLFIPYIN
-908 NAAERKFFPDF
+908 NVAERRFFPDF
-919 IFWLQKGG
+919 IFWLQKGD

-933 IDPKGSKHTDYEHK
+933 IDPKGITYADYEHK
-947 ADAYQLFKDKIF
+947 ADAYKLFKDKIF
-959 NPKND
+959 NSKND
-964 PNLKIKVVLKF
+964 PNFKIKVVLKF

-980 DVGERYR
+980 RVGDNYR
-987 DDWIK
+987 DYWIQK
-992 EGELKDF
+992 GKLNDF
-999 FLKQLA
+999 FLTLKD

>member
-7 VTTDNEIFVAQKLA
+7 LTTDNEIFVAQKLA
-21 EDELNINEI
+21 EDELNTNEI
-30 NKPLEMLDFKSFDNN
+30 NEPLERLDFKSFDSN
-45 KDLLDYQQQALINAF
+45 KELLDYQQQALINAF
-60 RMLVAYFR
+60 RMLAAYFK

-82 KHYSFAHC
+82 EHYSFANC
-90 DFAKKKLNPLLKSH
+90 DFTHKKLNSLLKSH

-140 LLSVAIRMGLIPKK
+140 LLSVAMGMGLIPKK

-160 ANEHLIKQFEKE
+160 ANENLIKQFEKE

-177 RNKDYFKQI
+177 RGKDYFKQI
-186 DFKNLKSVT
+186 DFKNLKSVK
-195 NKDFHHAP
+195 NKDFYRTP
-203 KNSFIEKIALF
+203 KDSLMEKIVLF
-214 YYRADLMSDEESK
+214 YYRADLMNDEESK

-343 RHQTEGYFYDPLMLV
+343 RYKVEGYFYDPLMLV
-358 FTHSVNVKNSDAE
+358 FTHSVNVENSDAE
-371 IFFKTLARV
+371 IFFKTLVRV

-405 LFSDDKDKGY
+405 LFSDDKDKDY
-415 KVNVFKESLKSMDF
+415 KVKVFKEGLKSMDF

-458 KLNTSDKVFCLIRI
+458 KLNTSDKVFCLIKI

-513 GSRTFD
+513 GSRTFE

-603 IQKESE
+603 FQKESE

-626 PIKHALFV
+626 RIEHALFV

-641 TNALKISPS
+641 TNALKISQS
-650 ASFKMSEKNF
+650 TSFKMSGENF

-682 DPKDYTLLKEM
+682 SPKDYTLLKEM

-699 KKVPTWH
+699 KKV
-706 YKDLDH
+706 
-712 MISEIKGKKGYTL
+712 
-725 LKDLIQT
+725 
-732 AHFKK
+732 
-737 VSTWHYKDLDHMI
+737 STWHYKDLDYMI

-769 ALDSEKIVHFKRI
+769 ALDNEKIVHFKRV
-782 KVRADKKEELIQTIQ
+782 KVRADKKEKLIQTIQ

-809 LRIKIAQ
+809 LRTKIVQ

-826 HKQDK
+826 HKQDR

-863 VKVESESDFLE
+863 VKVKSESDFLE
-874 ELLKIVETLQENY
+874 ELLKITETLQENY

-899 DNLFIPYFN
+899 DNLFIPYID
-908 NAAERKFFPDF
+908 NATERCFFPDF
-919 IFWLQKGG
+919 IFWLEKGG

-959 NPKND
+959 NPKDD
-964 PNLKIKVVLKF
+964 PHFKIKVVLKF
-975 YGDKD
+975 YGNKD

-987 DDWIK
+987 DLWIEK
-992 EGELKDF
+992 GKLEDF
-999 FLKQLA
+999 FLTLIA

>member
-7 VTTDNEIFVAQKLA
+7 LTTHNEIFVAQKLA
-21 EDELNINEI
+21 EDELNTNEI
-30 NKPLEMLDFKSFDNN
+30 NEPLEMLDFKSFDNN
-45 KDLLDYQQQALINAF
+45 KELLDYQQQALINAF
-60 RMLVAYFR
+60 RVLVAYFR

-82 KHYSFAHC
+82 KHYSFANC

-109 HCVSF
+109 HCVKF

-160 ANEHLIKQFEKE
+160 ANENLIKQFEKE

-177 RNKDYFKQI
+177 RGKDYFKQI
-186 DFKNLKSVT
+186 DFKSLKSVK
-195 NKDFHHAP
+195 NKDFYHAP
-203 KNSFIEKIALF
+203 KNSFIEKITLF

-233 KDYWDNGENY
+233 KDCWDNGENY

-254 TESKRQAIFS
+254 SESKRQAIFS
-264 LLSLKG
+264 LLSQKG

-310 KNNLNAFKELKDLN
+310 KNNLSAFKELKDLN

-343 RHQTEGYFYDPLMLV
+343 RHKTEGYFYDPLMLV

-380 IENDDGSDFLKAK
+380 IENDDRSDFLKAK
-393 DDLLEELKNPEF
+393 DDLLEELKDPEF
-405 LFSDDKDKGY
+405 LFSDGKNQNY
-415 KVNVFKESLKSMDF
+415 KIEVFKEGLKNMDF

-458 KLNTSDKVFCLIRI
+458 KLNTSDKVFCLIKI

-513 GSRTFD
+513 GSRAFD

-569 IDEAIKKDLKPNAA
+569 IDEAVKDSLKPNAA

-603 IQKESE
+603 FQKESE
-609 NKGENR
+609 NGGENR

-641 TNALKISPS
+641 TNALKIPPS

-682 DPKDYTLLKEM
+682 NPKD
-693 IQTAHF
+693 
-699 KKVPTWH
+699 
-706 YKDLDH
+706 
-712 MISEIKGKKGYTL
+712 YTL

-737 VSTWHYKDLDHMI
+737 VSTWHYKDLDYMI

-769 ALDSEKIVHFKRI
+769 ALDNEKIVHFKRV
-782 KVRADKKEELIQTIQ
+782 KVRADKKEKLIQTIQ

-804 LDKET
+804 LDK
-809 LRIKIAQ
+809 
-816 GEIDPYDTEK
+816 DK
-826 HKQDK
+826 HKQNR

-863 VKVESESDFLE
+863 VKVKSESDFLE
-874 ELLKIVETLQENY
+874 ELLKITETLQENY

-899 DNLFIPYFN
+899 DNLFIPYID

-919 IFWLQKGG
+919 IFWLEKGG

-959 NPKND
+959 NPKDD

-975 YGDKD
+975 YGNKD
-980 DVGERYR
+980 GVGERYR

>member
-7 VTTDNEIFVAQKLA
+7 LTSYNEIFVAQKLA
-21 EDELNINEI
+21 EDELNTNEI
-30 NKPLEMLDFKSFDNN
+30 NEPLERLDFKSFDNN
-45 KDLLDYQQQALINAF
+45 KELLDYQQQALINAF

-68 DFKENKKEFYAFYQ
+68 DFKGSKKEFYAFYQ
-82 KHYSFAHC
+82 EHYSFANC
-90 DFAKKKLNPLLKSH
+90 DFTHKKLNPLLKSH

-160 ANEHLIKQFEKE
+160 ANENLIKQFEKE

-177 RNKDYFKQI
+177 WGKDFSKQI
-186 DFKNLKSVT
+186 DFKSLKSIT
-195 NKDFHHAP
+195 HKDFHRAP
-203 KNSFIEKIALF
+203 KDLVEKIALF

-254 TESKRQAIFS
+254 SESKRQAIFS

-310 KNNLNAFKELKDLN
+310 KNNLNAFKDSKDLN

-343 RHQTEGYFYDPLMLV
+343 RYKTEGYFHDPLMLV
-358 FTHSVNVKNSDAE
+358 FTHSVNVENSDAE

-380 IENDDGSDFLKAK
+380 IENDDGNDFLKAK
-393 DDLLEELKNPEF
+393 EDLLEEIKDPEF
-405 LFSDDKDKGY
+405 LFSTNKDKDY
-415 KVNVFKESLKSMDF
+415 KVKVFKESLKSMDF

-435 VFYASNGHIEVII
+435 VFYANSGHIEVII

-458 KLNTSDKVFCLIRI
+458 KLNTSDKVFCLIKI

-491 NLSFKEESYFSQIDK
+491 NLSFKEESYFSQIDR

-513 GSRTFD
+513 GSRTFE

-569 IDEAIKKDLKPNAA
+569 IDEAIKENLKPNAA

-591 PTNHASLEAILK
+591 PTNHASLDAILNF
-603 IQKESE
+603 QKESE
-609 NKGENR
+609 NRGENR

-626 PIKHALFV
+626 PIKHALFA
-634 PCYRKEQ
+634 PCYRKEP
-641 TNALKISPS
+641 TSVLELPES
-650 ASFKMSEKNF
+650 ASFKMSAKNF

-667 HLMSEKH
+667 NLMSEKH

-682 DPKDYTLLKEM
+682 DPKDYKQLKEM
-693 IQTAHF
+693 IQKARF
-699 KKVPTWH
+699 N
-706 YKDLDH
+706 
-712 MISEIKGKKGYTL
+712 
-725 LKDLIQT
+725 
-732 AHFKK
+732 K
-737 VSTWHYKDLDHMI
+737 VSTWHYKDLDYMI
-750 SEIKGKL
+750 SEIKGRL

-769 ALDSEKIVHFKRI
+769 ALDNEKIVHFKRI
-782 KVRADKKEELIQTIQ
+782 KVKADKQEELIKTIQ
-797 EVKEYAP
+797 EVKEHAP

-809 LRIKIAQ
+809 LIKKIAQ

-826 HKQDK
+826 HKQNK
-831 TFKVDEA
+831 TFKVDGA

-853 AKNCDWLKHV
+853 AKDCDWLKHV
-863 VKVESESDFLE
+863 VKVKSEIDFLQ
-874 ELLKIVETLQENY
+874 ELQDQETTKTLQENY

-899 DNLFIPYFN
+899 DNLFIPYIN
-908 NAAERKFFPDF
+908 DATERRFFPDF
-919 IFWLQKGG
+919 IFWLQKGD

-933 IDPKGSKHTDYEHK
+933 IDPKGITYADYEHK
-947 ADAYQLFKDKIF
+947 ADAYKLFKDKIF
-959 NPKND
+959 NSKND
-964 PNLKIKVVLKF
+964 PNFKIKVVLKF

-980 DVGERYR
+980 KVGDNYR
-987 DDWIK
+987 DYWIQK
-992 EGELKDF
+992 GKLNDF
-999 FLKQLA
+999 FLTLKD

>member
-7 VTTDNEIFVAQKLA
+7 LTSYNEIFVAQKLA
-21 EDELNINEI
+21 EEELNTNEI
-30 NKPLEMLDFKSFDNN
+30 NEPLERLDFKSFDSN
-45 KDLLDYQQQALINAF
+45 KELLDYQQQALINAF

-82 KHYSFAHC
+82 EHYSFAHC
-90 DFAKKKLNPLLKSH
+90 DFTHKKLNPLLKGY

-140 LLSVAIRMGLIPKK
+140 LLSVAMGMGLIPKK

-160 ANEHLIKQFEKE
+160 TNENLIKQFEKE

-177 RNKDYFKQI
+177 RGKDFSKQI
-186 DFKNLKSVT
+186 DFKNLKSIT
-195 NKDFHHAP
+195 HQDFHRAP
-203 KNSFIEKIALF
+203 KGFFEKIALF

-254 TESKRQAIFS
+254 SESKRQAIFS

-286 TAVYNLSVGEWVK
+286 TSVYNLSVGEWVK

-310 KNNLNAFKELKDLN
+310 KNNLNAFKDLKDLN

-343 RHQTEGYFYDPLMLV
+343 RYKTEGYFYDPLMLV
-358 FTHSVNVKNSDAE
+358 FTHSVNVENSDAE

-380 IENDDGSDFLKAK
+380 IENDDENDFLKAK
-393 DDLLEELKNPEF
+393 EDLLEEIKDPEF
-405 LFSDDKDKGY
+405 LFSANKDKDY
-415 KVNVFKESLKSMDF
+415 KVKVFKEGLKSMDF

-435 VFYASNGHIEVII
+435 VFYANNGHIEVII

-458 KLNTSDKVFCLIRI
+458 KLNTSDKVFCLIKI

-491 NLSFKEESYFSQIDK
+491 NLSFKEESYFSQIDR

-513 GSRTFD
+513 GSRTFE

-609 NKGENR
+609 NRGENR

-626 PIKHALFV
+626 PIKHDLFV
-634 PCYRKEQ
+634 PCYRKEP
-641 TNALKISPS
+641 TSILELPEN

-667 HLMSEKH
+667 NLMSEKH

-682 DPKDYTLLKEM
+682 DPKDYATLKDM
-693 IQTAHF
+693 IQ
-699 KKVPTWH
+699 K
-706 YKDLDH
+706 
-712 MISEIKGKKGYTL
+712 
-725 LKDLIQT
+725 

-737 VSTWHYKDLDHMI
+737 VSTWHYKDLDYMI

-769 ALDSEKIVHFKRI
+769 ALDNEKIVHFKRI
-782 KVRADKKEELIQTIQ
+782 KVKADKQEELIKTIQ
-797 EVKEYAP
+797 EVKEHAP

-809 LRIKIAQ
+809 LIKKIAQ

-831 TFKVDEA
+831 TFKVGDA

-853 AKNCDWLKHV
+853 AKDCDWLKHV
-863 VKVESESDFLE
+863 VKVKSEIDFLQ
-874 ELLKIVETLQENY
+874 ELQDQETTKTLQANY

-899 DNLFIPYFN
+899 DNLFIPYIN
-908 NAAERKFFPDF
+908 NVAERRFFPDF
-919 IFWLQKGG
+919 IFWLQKGD

-933 IDPKGSKHTDYEHK
+933 IDPKGTKISDYQHK
-947 ADAYQLFKDKIF
+947 ADAYKLFKDKIF
-959 NPKND
+959 NPKNN
-964 PNLKIKVVLKF
+964 PHFKIKVVLKF

-980 DVGERYR
+980 DVGDNYR
-987 DDWIK
+987 DYWIK
-992 EGELKDF
+992 KGKLNDF
-999 FLKQLA
+999 FLTLKD

>member
-7 VTTDNEIFVAQKLA
+7 LTTYNEIFVAQKLA
-21 EDELNINEI
+21 EDELNTNEI
-30 NKPLEMLDFKSFDNN
+30 NEPLERLDFKSFDNN
-45 KDLLDYQQQALINAF
+45 KELLDYQQQALINAF

-68 DFKENKKEFYAFYQ
+68 DFKGSKKEFYAFYQ
-82 KHYSFAHC
+82 EHYSFANC
-90 DFAKKKLNPLLKSH
+90 DFTHKKLNPLLKSH

-109 HCVSF
+109 KCVSF

-140 LLSVAIRMGLIPKK
+140 LLSVAMGMGLIPKK

-160 ANEHLIKQFEKE
+160 ANENLIKQFEKE

-177 RNKDYFKQI
+177 RGKDYSKQI
-186 DFKNLKSVT
+186 DFKNLKSIT
-195 NKDFHHAP
+195 HQDFHRAP
-203 KNSFIEKIALF
+203 KDSFIKQIALF
-214 YYRADLMSDEESK
+214 YYRADLMNDEESK

-254 TESKRQAIFS
+254 SESKRQAIFS

-286 TAVYNLSVGEWVK
+286 TSVYNLSVGEWVK

-310 KNNLNAFKELKDLN
+310 KNNLNAFKDLKDLN

-343 RHQTEGYFYDPLMLV
+343 RYKTEGYFYDPLMLV
-358 FTHSVNVKNSDAE
+358 FTHSVNVENSDAE

-393 DDLLEELKNPEF
+393 EDLLEEIKDPEF
-405 LFSDDKDKGY
+405 LFSDGKDKDY
-415 KVNVFKESLKSMDF
+415 KVEVFKEGLKSMDF

-435 VFYASNGHIEVII
+435 VFYANSGHIEVII

-458 KLNTSDKVFCLIRI
+458 KLNTSDKVFCLIKI

-513 GSRTFD
+513 GSRTFE

-555 ESVKNQRQRLAYLD
+555 ESVKNQRQRLAYLE
-569 IDEAIKKDLKPNAA
+569 IDEAIKKALKPNAA

-591 PTNHASLEAILK
+591 PTNHASLDAILNF
-603 IQKESE
+603 QKESE
-609 NKGENR
+609 NRGESR
-615 GSWREIKLEKT
+615 GSWREITLEKT
-626 PIKHALFV
+626 PIKHDLFV
-634 PCYRKEQ
+634 PCYRKEP
-641 TNALKISPS
+641 TSITELPEN

-667 HLMSEKH
+667 NLMSEKH

-682 DPKDYTLLKEM
+682 DPKDYATLKDM
-693 IQTAHF
+693 IQQAH
-699 KKVPTWH
+699 V
-706 YKDLDH
+706 
-712 MISEIKGKKGYTL
+712 
-725 LKDLIQT
+725 
-732 AHFKK
+732 KK
-737 VSTWHYKDLDHMI
+737 VSTWHYKDLDYMI

-769 ALDSEKIVHFKRI
+769 ALDNEKIVHFKRI
-782 KVRADKKEELIQTIQ
+782 KVKADKQEALIKTIQ
-797 EVKEYAP
+797 EVKEHAP

-816 GEIDPYDTEK
+816 GEIDPYDAEK

-831 TFKVDEA
+831 TFKVDDA
-838 ELLKLKEHYYTPLIK
+838 ELLKLKEYYYTPLIK
-853 AKNCDWLKHV
+853 AKDCDWLKHV
-863 VKVESESDFLE
+863 VKVKSEIDFLQ
-874 ELLKIVETLQENY
+874 ELQDQETTKTLQENY

-899 DNLFIPYFN
+899 DNLFIPYTN
-908 NAAERKFFPDF
+908 DATERRFFPDF
-919 IFWLQKGG
+919 IFWLQKGD

-933 IDPKGSKHTDYEHK
+933 IDPKGITYADYEHK
-947 ADAYQLFKDKIF
+947 ADAYKLFKDKIF
-959 NPKND
+959 SSKNNPHF
-964 PNLKIKVVLKF
+964 KIKVVLKF

-980 DVGERYR
+980 RVGDNYR
-987 DDWIK
+987 DYWIQK
-992 EGELKDF
+992 GKLNDF
-999 FLKQLA
+999 FLTLKD

>member
-7 VTTDNEIFVAQKLA
+7 LTSYNEIFVAQKLA
-21 EDELNINEI
+21 EEELNTNEI
-30 NKPLEMLDFKSFDNN
+30 NEPLERLDFKSFDNN
-45 KDLLDYQQQALINAF
+45 KELLDYQQQALINAF

-82 KHYSFAHC
+82 EHYSFANC
-90 DFAKKKLNPLLKSH
+90 DFTNKKLNPLLKAY

-119 RLAFYMATGSG
+119 RLAFYMAIGSG

-140 LLSVAIRMGLIPKK
+140 LLSVAMGMGLIPKK

-160 ANEHLIKQFEKE
+160 ANENLIKQFEKE

-177 RNKDYFKQI
+177 RGKDFSKQI
-186 DFKNLKSVT
+186 DFKNLKEVT
-195 NKDFHHAP
+195 HKDFHRAP
-203 KNSFIEKIALF
+203 KDFFEKIALF

-254 TESKRQAIFS
+254 SESKRQAIFS

-286 TAVYNLSVGEWVK
+286 TSVYNLSVGEWVK

-310 KNNLNAFKELKDLN
+310 KNNLNAFKDSKDLN

-343 RHQTEGYFYDPLMLV
+343 RYKIEGYFYDPLMLV

-380 IENDDGSDFLKAK
+380 IENDDGNDFSKAK
-393 DDLLEELKNPEF
+393 EDLLEELKDPEF
-405 LFSDDKDKGY
+405 LFSTNKDKDY
-415 KVNVFKESLKSMDF
+415 KVKVFKEGLKSMDF

-486 KVVSK
+486 KVASK
-491 NLSFKEESYFSQIDK
+491 NLSFKEESYFSQIDR

-513 GSRTFD
+513 GSRTFE

-569 IDEAIKKDLKPNAA
+569 IDEAIKENLKPNAA

-591 PTNHASLEAILK
+591 PTNHASLEAILT

-609 NKGENR
+609 NRGESR

-626 PIKHALFV
+626 PIKHDLFV
-634 PCYRKEQ
+634 PCYRKEP
-641 TNALKISPS
+641 TSILKISPN

-667 HLMSEKH
+667 NLMSEKH

-682 DPKDYTLLKEM
+682 DPKDYATLKDM
-693 IQTAHF
+693 IQ
-699 KKVPTWH
+699 K
-706 YKDLDH
+706 
-712 MISEIKGKKGYTL
+712 
-725 LKDLIQT
+725 

-737 VSTWHYKDLDHMI
+737 VSTWHYKDLDYMI

-757 YPNQKVPKDEFN
+757 YPNKKVPKDEFN
-769 ALDSEKIVHFKRI
+769 ALDNEKIVHFKRI
-782 KVRADKKEELIQTIQ
+782 KVKADKQEALIKTIQ
-797 EVKEYAP
+797 EVKEHAP

-809 LRIKIAQ
+809 LIKKIAQ

-831 TFKVDEA
+831 TFKVGGA

-853 AKNCDWLKHV
+853 AKDCDWLKHV
-863 VKVESESDFLE
+863 VKVKSEIDFLQ
-874 ELLKIVETLQENY
+874 ELQDQETTKTLQENY

-899 DNLFIPYFN
+899 DNLFIPYIN
-908 NAAERKFFPDF
+908 NAAERCFFPDF
-919 IFWLQKGG
+919 IFWLQKSD

-933 IDPKGSKHTDYEHK
+933 IDPKGITYADYEHK
-947 ADAYQLFKDKIF
+947 ADAYKLFKDKIF
-959 NPKND
+959 NPKNN
-964 PNLKIKVVLKF
+964 PHFKIKVVLKF
-975 YGDKD
+975 YGDKNR
-980 DVGERYR
+980 VGDNYK
-987 DDWIK
+987 DYWIQK
-992 EGELKDF
+992 GKLNDF
-999 FLKQLA
+999 FLILKDQFIERG

>member
-7 VTTDNEIFVAQKLA
+7 LTSYNEIFVAQKLA
-21 EDELNINEI
+21 EDELNTNEI
-30 NKPLEMLDFKSFDNN
+30 NEPLERLDFKSFDNN
-45 KDLLDYQQQALINAF
+45 KELLDYQQQALINAF

-68 DFKENKKEFYAFYQ
+68 DFKGSKKEFYAFYQ
-82 KHYSFAHC
+82 KHYSFANC
-90 DFAKKKLNPLLKSH
+90 DFTHKKLNPLLKSH

-140 LLSVAIRMGLIPKK
+140 LLSVAMGMGLIPKK

-160 ANEHLIKQFEKE
+160 ANENLIKQFEKE

-177 RNKDYFKQI
+177 RGKDFSKQI
-186 DFKNLKSVT
+186 DFKNLKSIT
-195 NKDFHHAP
+195 HKDFHRAP
-203 KNSFIEKIALF
+203 KDLVEKITLF
-214 YYRADLMSDEESK
+214 YYRADLMNDEESK

-243 VILDEAHKGNK
+243 VILGEAHKGNK
-254 TESKRQAIFS
+254 SESKRQAIFS

-286 TAVYNLSVGEWVK
+286 TSVYNLSVGEWVK
-299 LGYGKESVLLK
+299 LGYGKESILLK
-310 KNNLNAFKELKDLN
+310 KNNLNAFKDLKDLN

-343 RHQTEGYFYDPLMLV
+343 RYKVEGYFYDPLMLV
-358 FTHSVNVKNSDAE
+358 FTHSVNVENSDAE

-380 IENDDGSDFLKAK
+380 IENDDGNDFLKAK
-393 DDLLEELKNPEF
+393 EDLLEEIKDPKF
-405 LFSDDKDKGY
+405 LFSDGKDKDY
-415 KVNVFKESLKSMDF
+415 KVKIFKEGLKSMDF

-435 VFYASNGHIEVII
+435 VFYANSGHIEVII
-448 NPKNNQEIAF
+448 NPKNNQKIAF
-458 KLNTSDKVFCLIRI
+458 KLNTSDKVFCLIKI

-513 GSRTFD
+513 GSRTFE

-569 IDEAIKKDLKPNAA
+569 VDGAIKKDLKPNAA

-591 PTNHASLEAILK
+591 PTNHASLEAILT

-609 NKGENR
+609 NGGENR

-634 PCYRKEQ
+634 PCYRKEP
-641 TNALKISPS
+641 TSILKIPEN

-660 KDLKEYF
+660 KDLKECF
-667 HLMSEKH
+667 NLMSEKH

-682 DPKDYTLLKEM
+682 DPKDYKQLKDM
-693 IQTAHF
+693 IQ
-699 KKVPTWH
+699 K
-706 YKDLDH
+706 
-712 MISEIKGKKGYTL
+712 
-725 LKDLIQT
+725 

-737 VSTWHYKDLDHMI
+737 VSTWHYKDLDYMI

-769 ALDSEKIVHFKRI
+769 ALDNEKIVHFKKI
-782 KVRADKKEELIQTIQ
+782 KVKADKQEALIKTIQ
-797 EVKEYAP
+797 EVKEHAP
-804 LDKET
+804 
-809 LRIKIAQ
+809 
-816 GEIDPYDTEK
+816 Y
-826 HKQDK
+826 K
-831 TFKVDEA
+831 TFKVDGA

-863 VKVESESDFLE
+863 VKVKSESDFLE
-874 ELLKIVETLQENY
+874 ELLKITETLQENY

-899 DNLFIPYFN
+899 DNLFILYFN
-908 NAAERKFFPDF
+908 NAAERRFFPDF
-919 IFWLQKGG
+919 IFWLEKGG

-947 ADAYQLFKDKIF
+947 ADAYKLFKDKVF
-959 NPKND
+959 SSKDD
-964 PNLKIKVVLKF
+964 PNFKIRVVLKF

-980 DVGERYR
+980 RVGDNYR
-987 DDWIK
+987 DYWIQK
-992 EGELKDF
+992 GKLNDF
-999 FLKQLA
+999 FLTLKD